1 MDIRLIYFIGGLVV
15 VLLLLLISF
24 VLNERRASRIENTL
38 DELQDQLR
46 RDEAAGIV
54 QHASSTGGSLDSSQ
68 INVTNAHGEEQPLDE
83 VLSDLSS
90 KIDAASAEQQK
101 SYANIMADQQSL
113 KHSISQLKTLISS
126 LPTHAIAQ
134 AAAASSGVERGEATA
149 ASDNSAQPQMSENT
163 LIETTNTASS
173 VRARI
178 NPDVRLPVDDLVL
191 PDMGRSSGNRGP
203 SLGSGMSANY
213 ARAQQ
218 VRQQRGSSTDFVD
231 PDLQADLAFAAANRH
246 HAAGS
251 GVYMPDAGDGSFVQT
266 ANNIAQ
272 MVAATDFSQLSQ
284 NQAPATIGE
293 QMSQAQA
300 TASAS
305 NAAAYGYGQNPAM
318 SNQLHFA
325 DQSMAQGQGQAHPRR
340 VIGGVAPKR
349 SSGRDP
355 RNPLGMGNYGVS
367 SPKDNGANAEDVEL
381 PSVSANADNAAN
393 TVSEEIVAP
402 EPALDAVNE
411 SSEQSSAPAA
421 DLSSDPVVDLTD
433 NDETEEVEIEPQSI
447 SQHSLEKAQAF
458 AEAYAERKQLASK
471 QDEPAVLSADADE
484 SGDASPDAV
493 ADADVSASA
502 SASAVST
509 EPEANEG
516 VSGDVSSAES
526 QDSVAASSPVSF
538 ATVLAGSTVLQ
549 PRENDL
555 DAETQLH
562 VEPVA
567 AVPATPEIESDAS
580 VEEESS
586 GLNLAHL
593 NGADDDE
600 RFDALQSLAANYQQ
614 QLSQSGSD
622 EFSPADD
629 TDAATEAPKDS
640 AEPTAAATAT
650 SGSGA
655 NLTIDFAPDDAGQF
669 KVTVAN
675 ADTDSSEEEEQG
687 ELPRHVTD
695 LEDEGLSFDI
705 EMAIP
710 SGNVSSADA
719 VAAATAAQI
728 VERPVAATVAQ
739 ASGVGAKVPV
749 VDMIFDEE
757 YVRKQQREKPNGIDL
772 KILDK
777 AHSFIDAGVSLMELS
792 ARTGLS
798 EEELR
803 LLYDVDENGRIKDAA
818 AIFEQMHREGDD
830 LALDEIASREHEDD
844 DLSSDVDVA
853 AEEEET
859 VASSVE
865 AESEQDDAALSVAAE
880 EQPEH
885 EEQEL
890 AAALA
895 AGERK
900 NRRKSKSSK
909 KRKRRSL
916 AIRST
921 TNPAAALDQDEQQ
934 EIASMMEHKE
944 DPFAHSTASSQE
956 DEGMT
961 YVDVELPD
969 HAEAASAD
977 RAARAAHAE
986 QEERPDSLSAAEQ
999 DSADDVNPEE
1009 HEAEHLAEVTA
1020 AARERQE
1027 QQSIA
1032 AKNSQLDR
1040 NLEAID
1046 RLADSIIE
1054 KNRQR
1059 SGKQRQQQDVAAS
1072 AEAIA
1077 NESNVANS
1085 ATAAVAADASATEDE
1100 PEFLEAEPINNRYGE
1115 HGPRV
1120 RAGVQSYN
1128 QISHPVGLGSV
1139 DEDEPDFA
1147 GADASSAATAA
1158 AAGYQ
1163 RISTSAD
1170 AAKASSEI
1178 VKAMSDNLEINA
1190 PYVQQLRAGIADA
1203 IDHEDD
1209 NVTIAGVAATGGT
1222 VRSTHNNTPAM
1233 MSAGTAGVA
1242 TGWAQQQRQAQVRK
1256 PHSASAVQAAINTP
1270 GIDAVGR
1277 INTREVSAVG
1287 SDEDLV
1293 FSQAH
1298 ANAQANAREIAAA
1311 AQAGDPH
1318 ALMAGR
1324 KRQSTGNGLFSMLST
1339 PLNAAQNLAAQATSA
1354 LRSTAKGKGAASSV
1368 SDATTANSSGE
1379 SQGRKGNRGAD
1390 RVTLSAAATK
1400 AATKATTETTVNQSS
1415 AASAASANAESS
1427 PVRYKRES
1435 GVIDVPV
1442 PLETMAAGKMTVDMA
1457 LAQME
1462 QEKSTAES
1470 DDALAGANAAL
1481 RQAQAALVAEAGGSA
1496 EAELGSASDRL
1507 LGRADAN
1514 VMVGETLDAAAFG
1527 SMREEQAYNDL
1538 MDEADYSEDT
1548 EQESSGA
1555 LSPEQLETLKSLQ
1568 TGAAAAMSA
1577 PPLSSNFQP
1586 LPPPMPRR
1594 RRDPALD
1601 VLGTEPPRHFAN
1613 LQARNAYGMRQ

>member
-54 QHASSTGGSLDSSQ
+54 HHASSSGGSLDSSQ

-203 SLGSGMSANY
+203 GLGSGMSANY

-300 TASAS
+300 AASAS
-305 NAAAYGYGQNPAM
+305 NAAYGYGQNSSM

-411 SSEQSSAPAA
+411 SAEQSSAPAA

-629 TDAATEAPKDS
+629 ADAITESSEA
-640 AEPTAAATAT
+640 AGAATAT
-650 SGSGA
+650 SPTATTSGA

-675 ADTDSSEEEEQG
+675 VDTDSSDEEEQG

-705 EMAIP
+705 EMASP

-728 VERPVAATVAQ
+728 AERPVAATVAQ

-818 AIFEQMHREGDD
+818 AIFEQMHREGDN
-830 LALDEIASREHEDD
+830 LALDEIASHEHEDD

-853 AEEEET
+853 AAEEET

-895 AGERK
+895 AGESK
-900 NRRKSKSSK
+900 NRRKSKNSK
-909 KRKRRSL
+909 KRKRRL
-916 AIRST
+916 AIRN

-944 DPFAHSTASSQE
+944 DPFAHSTAASAE
-956 DEGMT
+956 DEDMT
-961 YVDVELPD
+961 FVDVELHD
-969 HAEAASAD
+969 GAHDRSEEESAD
-977 RAARAAHAE
+977 RAERVELAE
-986 QEERPDSLSAAEQ
+986 GLERPDSLSAADQE
-999 DSADDVNPEE
+999 SADDLSPEE

-1054 KNRQR
+1054 KNRQK
-1059 SGKQRQQQDVAAS
+1059 SGKQKQRSLEQDAVP
-1072 AEAIA
+1072 
-1077 NESNVANS
+1077 
-1085 ATAAVAADASATEDE
+1085 ATANTEAVGAGASDATAE

-1233 MSAGTAGVA
+1233 MSAGTASVA
-1242 TGWAQQQRQAQVRK
+1242 TGWTQQQRQAQVRK
-1256 PHSASAVQAAINTP
+1256 PHSASAVQAAINTTS
-1270 GIDAVGR
+1270 IDAVGR

-1298 ANAQANAREIAAA
+1298 ANAQANAREITAA

-1354 LRSTAKGKGAASSV
+1354 LRGGAKGKGTASSS
-1368 SDATTANSSGE
+1368 SDAVATTNSSGE

-1400 AATKATTETTVNQSS
+1400 AATKATTETTAAQPS

-1496 EAELGSASDRL
+1496 EAELGSAGDRL

-1538 MDEADYSEDT
+1538 MDETDYSDEP
-1548 EQESSGA
+1548 EQESTGT

-1586 LPPPMPRR
+1586 LPSPMPRR

-1613 LQARNAYGMRQ
+1613 LQARNAYGMRN

>member
-54 QHASSTGGSLDSSQ
+54 HHASSSGGSLDSSQ

-300 TASAS
+300 AASAS
-305 NAAAYGYGQNPAM
+305 NAAYGYGQNSSM

-381 PSVSANADNAAN
+381 PSVSANAAN

-411 SSEQSSAPAA
+411 SAEQSSAPAA

-629 TDAATEAPKDS
+629 ADAITESSEA
-640 AEPTAAATAT
+640 AGAATAT
-650 SGSGA
+650 SPTATTSGA

-675 ADTDSSEEEEQG
+675 VDTDSSDEEEQG

-705 EMAIP
+705 EMASP

-728 VERPVAATVAQ
+728 AERPVAATVAQ

-853 AEEEET
+853 AAEEET

-895 AGERK
+895 AGESK
-900 NRRKSKSSK
+900 NRRKSKNSK

-916 AIRST
+916 AIRN

-944 DPFAHSTASSQE
+944 DPFAHSTAASAE
-956 DEGMT
+956 DEDMT
-961 YVDVELPD
+961 FVDVELHD
-969 HAEAASAD
+969 GAHDRSEEESAD
-977 RAARAAHAE
+977 RAERVELAE
-986 QEERPDSLSAAEQ
+986 GLERPDSLSAADQE
-999 DSADDVNPEE
+999 SADDLSPEE

-1027 QQSIA
+1027 QQAIA

-1054 KNRQR
+1054 KNRQK
-1059 SGKQRQQQDVAAS
+1059 SGKQKQRSLEQEAVSAA
-1072 AEAIA
+1072 ANTEAVGA
-1077 NESNVANS
+1077 GASD
-1085 ATAAVAADASATEDE
+1085 ATAE

-1233 MSAGTAGVA
+1233 MSAGTASVA
-1242 TGWAQQQRQAQVRK
+1242 TGWTQQQRQAQVRK

-1270 GIDAVGR
+1270 SIDAVGR

-1298 ANAQANAREIAAA
+1298 ANAQANAREITAA

-1354 LRSTAKGKGAASSV
+1354 LRGGAKGKGTASSS
-1368 SDATTANSSGE
+1368 SDAVVTTSSGE

-1400 AATKATTETTVNQSS
+1400 AATKATTETTAAQPS

-1538 MDEADYSEDT
+1538 MDETDYSDEP
-1548 EQESSGA
+1548 EQESTGT

-1586 LPPPMPRR
+1586 LPPLMPRR

>member
-54 QHASSTGGSLDSSQ
+54 HHASSSGGSLDSSQ

-163 LIETTNTASS
+163 LIETTNTASP
-173 VRARI
+173 VRARL
-178 NPDVRLPVDDLVL
+178 NSDVRLPVDDLVL

-300 TASAS
+300 ASAS
-305 NAAAYGYGQNPAM
+305 NAAAYGYGQNSSM

-381 PSVSANADNAAN
+381 PSVSANAAN
-393 TVSEEIVAP
+393 TFSEEIVAP

-411 SSEQSSAPAA
+411 SAEQSSAPAA

-629 TDAATEAPKDS
+629 ADAITESSEAAGAATDTS
-640 AEPTAAATAT
+640 PTATT
-650 SGSGA
+650 SGA

-675 ADTDSSEEEEQG
+675 VDTDSSDEEEQG

-705 EMAIP
+705 EMASP

-728 VERPVAATVAQ
+728 AERPVAATVAQ

-853 AEEEET
+853 AAEEET

-895 AGERK
+895 AGESK
-900 NRRKSKSSK
+900 NRRKSKNSK

-916 AIRST
+916 AIRN

-944 DPFAHSTASSQE
+944 DPFAHSTASSAE
-956 DEGMT
+956 DEDMT
-961 YVDVELPD
+961 FVDVELHD
-969 HAEAASAD
+969 GAHDRSEDESAD
-977 RAARAAHAE
+977 RAERVELAE
-986 QEERPDSLSAAEQ
+986 GLERPDSLSAADQE
-999 DSADDVNPEE
+999 SADDLSPEE

-1027 QQSIA
+1027 QQAIA

-1054 KNRQR
+1054 KNRQK
-1059 SGKQRQQQDVAAS
+1059 SGKQKQRSLEQDAVP
-1072 AEAIA
+1072 
-1077 NESNVANS
+1077 
-1085 ATAAVAADASATEDE
+1085 ATANTEAVGAGASDATAE

-1233 MSAGTAGVA
+1233 MSAGTASVA
-1242 TGWAQQQRQAQVRK
+1242 TGWTQQQRQAQVRK

-1298 ANAQANAREIAAA
+1298 ANAQANAREITAA

-1354 LRSTAKGKGAASSV
+1354 LRGGAKGKGTASS
-1368 SDATTANSSGE
+1368 SSNSGATTNSSGE

-1400 AATKATTETTVNQSS
+1400 AATKATTETTAAQPS

-1481 RQAQAALVAEAGGSA
+1481 RQAQAALASEAGVS
-1496 EAELGSASDRL
+1496 EASVLDSASDRL
-1507 LGRADAN
+1507 LGRADAD

-1538 MDEADYSEDT
+1538 MDEADYSDEP
-1548 EQESSGA
+1548 EQESSGT
-1555 LSPEQLETLKSLQ
+1555 LSPEQLETLKNLQ
-1568 TGAAAAMSA
+1568 SSAAAAMSA

>member
-54 QHASSTGGSLDSSQ
+54 HHASSSGGSLDSSQ

-163 LIETTNTASS
+163 LIETTNTASP
-173 VRARI
+173 VRARL
-178 NPDVRLPVDDLVL
+178 NSDVRLPVDDLVL

-300 TASAS
+300 ASAS
-305 NAAAYGYGQNPAM
+305 NAAAYGYGQNSSM

-411 SSEQSSAPAA
+411 SAEQSSAPAA

-629 TDAATEAPKDS
+629 ADAITESSEA
-640 AEPTAAATAT
+640 AGAATAT
-650 SGSGA
+650 SPTATTSGA

-675 ADTDSSEEEEQG
+675 VDTDSSDEEEQG

-705 EMAIP
+705 EMASP

-728 VERPVAATVAQ
+728 AERPVAATVAQ

-853 AEEEET
+853 AEEET

-895 AGERK
+895 AGESK
-900 NRRKSKSSK
+900 NRRKSKNSK

-916 AIRST
+916 AIRN

-944 DPFAHSTASSQE
+944 DPFAHSTAASAE
-956 DEGMT
+956 DEDMT
-961 YVDVELPD
+961 FVDVELHD
-969 HAEAASAD
+969 GAHDRSEDESAD
-977 RAARAAHAE
+977 RAERVELAE
-986 QEERPDSLSAAEQ
+986 GLERPDSLSAADQE
-999 DSADDVNPEE
+999 SADDLSPEE

-1027 QQSIA
+1027 QQAIA

-1054 KNRQR
+1054 KNRQK
-1059 SGKQRQQQDVAAS
+1059 SGKQKQRSLEQDAVP
-1072 AEAIA
+1072 
-1077 NESNVANS
+1077 
-1085 ATAAVAADASATEDE
+1085 ATANTEAVGAGASDATAE

-1233 MSAGTAGVA
+1233 MSAGTASVA
-1242 TGWAQQQRQAQVRK
+1242 TGWTQQQRQAQVRK
-1256 PHSASAVQAAINTP
+1256 PHSASAVQAAINTL

-1298 ANAQANAREIAAA
+1298 ANAQANAREITAA

-1354 LRSTAKGKGAASSV
+1354 LRGGAKGKGTASS
-1368 SDATTANSSGE
+1368 SSNSGATTNSSGE

-1400 AATKATTETTVNQSS
+1400 AATKATTETTAAQPS
-1415 AASAASANAESS
+1415 AASAASDNAESS

-1538 MDEADYSEDT
+1538 MDETDYSDEP
-1548 EQESSGA
+1548 EQESSGT

-1586 LPPPMPRR
+1586 LPSPMPRR

-1613 LQARNAYGMRQ
+1613 LQARNAYGMRH

>member
-54 QHASSTGGSLDSSQ
+54 HHASSSGGSLDSSQ

-163 LIETTNTASS
+163 LIETTNTASP
-173 VRARI
+173 VRARL
-178 NPDVRLPVDDLVL
+178 NSDVRLPVDDLVL

-203 SLGSGMSANY
+203 GLGAGMSANY

-300 TASAS
+300 ASAS
-305 NAAAYGYGQNPAM
+305 NAAAYGYGQNSSM

-325 DQSMAQGQGQAHPRR
+325 AQSMAQGQGQAHPRR

-411 SSEQSSAPAA
+411 SAEQSSAPAA

-629 TDAATEAPKDS
+629 ADAITESSEA
-640 AEPTAAATAT
+640 AGAATAT
-650 SGSGA
+650 SPTATTSGA

-675 ADTDSSEEEEQG
+675 VDTDSSDEEEQG

-705 EMAIP
+705 EMASP

-728 VERPVAATVAQ
+728 AERPVAATVAQ

-818 AIFEQMHREGDD
+818 AIFEQMHREGDN
-830 LALDEIASREHEDD
+830 LALDEIASHEHEDD

-853 AEEEET
+853 AAEEET

-895 AGERK
+895 AGESK
-900 NRRKSKSSK
+900 NRRKSKNSK
-909 KRKRRSL
+909 KRKRRL
-916 AIRST
+916 AIRN

-944 DPFAHSTASSQE
+944 DPFAHSTAASAE
-956 DEGMT
+956 DEDMT
-961 YVDVELPD
+961 FVDVELHD
-969 HAEAASAD
+969 GAHDRSEEESAD
-977 RAARAAHAE
+977 RAERVELADGL
-986 QEERPDSLSAAEQ
+986 ERPDSLSAADQE
-999 DSADDVNPEE
+999 SADDLSPEE

-1027 QQSIA
+1027 QQAIA

-1054 KNRQR
+1054 KNRQK
-1059 SGKQRQQQDVAAS
+1059 SGKQKQRSLEQDAVP
-1072 AEAIA
+1072 
-1077 NESNVANS
+1077 
-1085 ATAAVAADASATEDE
+1085 ATANTEAVVAGASDATAE

-1233 MSAGTAGVA
+1233 MSAGTASVA
-1242 TGWAQQQRQAQVRK
+1242 TGWTQQQRQAQVRK

-1298 ANAQANAREIAAA
+1298 ANAQANAREITAA

-1339 PLNAAQNLAAQATSA
+1339 PLNTAQNLAAQATSA
-1354 LRSTAKGKGAASSV
+1354 LRGGAKGKGTASSS
-1368 SDATTANSSGE
+1368 SDSVATTNSSGE
-1379 SQGRKGNRGAD
+1379 SQWRKGNRGAD

-1400 AATKATTETTVNQSS
+1400 AATKATTETTAAQPS

-1481 RQAQAALVAEAGGSA
+1481 RQAQAALASEAGVS
-1496 EAELGSASDRL
+1496 EASVLDSASDRL
-1507 LGRADAN
+1507 LGRADAD

-1538 MDEADYSEDT
+1538 MDEADYSDEP
-1548 EQESSGA
+1548 EQESSGT
-1555 LSPEQLETLKSLQ
+1555 LSPEQLETLKNLQ
-1568 TGAAAAMSA
+1568 SSAAAAMSA

-1601 VLGTEPPRHFAN
+1601 VLGTETPRHFAN

>member
-54 QHASSTGGSLDSSQ
+54 HHASSSGGSLDSSQ

-163 LIETTNTASS
+163 LIETTNTASP
-173 VRARI
+173 VRARL
-178 NPDVRLPVDDLVL
+178 NSDVRLPVDDLVL

-300 TASAS
+300 ASAS
-305 NAAAYGYGQNPAM
+305 NAAAYGYGQNSSM

-381 PSVSANADNAAN
+381 PSVSANAAN
-393 TVSEEIVAP
+393 TFSEEIVAP

-411 SSEQSSAPAA
+411 SAEQSSAPAA
-421 DLSSDPVVDLTD
+421 DLSSDPVVELTD

-629 TDAATEAPKDS
+629 ADAITESSEA
-640 AEPTAAATAT
+640 AGAATAT
-650 SGSGA
+650 SPTATTSGA

-675 ADTDSSEEEEQG
+675 VDTDSSDEEEQG

-705 EMAIP
+705 EMASP

-728 VERPVAATVAQ
+728 AERPVAATVAQ

-895 AGERK
+895 AGESK
-900 NRRKSKSSK
+900 NRRKSKNSK

-916 AIRST
+916 AIRN

-944 DPFAHSTASSQE
+944 DPFAHSTAASAE
-956 DEGMT
+956 DEDMT
-961 YVDVELPD
+961 FVDVELHD
-969 HAEAASAD
+969 GAHDRSEDESAD
-977 RAARAAHAE
+977 RAERVELAE
-986 QEERPDSLSAAEQ
+986 GLERPDSLSAADQE
-999 DSADDVNPEE
+999 SADDLSPEE

-1027 QQSIA
+1027 QQAIA

-1054 KNRQR
+1054 KNRQK
-1059 SGKQRQQQDVAAS
+1059 SGKQKQRSLEQDAVP
-1072 AEAIA
+1072 
-1077 NESNVANS
+1077 
-1085 ATAAVAADASATEDE
+1085 ATANTEAVGAGASDATAE

-1233 MSAGTAGVA
+1233 MSAGTASVA
-1242 TGWAQQQRQAQVRK
+1242 
-1256 PHSASAVQAAINTP
+1256 P
-1270 GIDAVGR
+1270 
-1277 INTREVSAVG
+1277 
-1287 SDEDLV
+1287 
-1293 FSQAH
+1293 
-1298 ANAQANAREIAAA
+1298 
-1311 AQAGDPH
+1311 
-1318 ALMAGR
+1318 
-1324 KRQSTGNGLFSMLST
+1324 
-1339 PLNAAQNLAAQATSA
+1339 
-1354 LRSTAKGKGAASSV
+1354 
-1368 SDATTANSSGE
+1368 
-1379 SQGRKGNRGAD
+1379 
-1390 RVTLSAAATK
+1390 
-1400 AATKATTETTVNQSS
+1400 
-1415 AASAASANAESS
+1415 
-1427 PVRYKRES
+1427 
-1435 GVIDVPV
+1435 
-1442 PLETMAAGKMTVDMA
+1442 
-1457 LAQME
+1457 
-1462 QEKSTAES
+1462 
-1470 DDALAGANAAL
+1470 
-1481 RQAQAALVAEAGGSA
+1481 
-1496 EAELGSASDRL
+1496 
-1507 LGRADAN
+1507 
-1514 VMVGETLDAAAFG
+1514 
-1527 SMREEQAYNDL
+1527 
-1538 MDEADYSEDT
+1538 
-1548 EQESSGA
+1548 
-1555 LSPEQLETLKSLQ
+1555 
-1568 TGAAAAMSA
+1568 
-1577 PPLSSNFQP
+1577 
-1586 LPPPMPRR
+1586 
-1594 RRDPALD
+1594 
-1601 VLGTEPPRHFAN
+1601 
-1613 LQARNAYGMRQ
+1613 

>member
-54 QHASSTGGSLDSSQ
+54 HHASSSGGSLDSSQ

-163 LIETTNTASS
+163 LIETTNTASP
-173 VRARI
+173 VRARL
-178 NPDVRLPVDDLVL
+178 NSDVRLPVDDLVL

-300 TASAS
+300 ASAS

-381 PSVSANADNAAN
+381 PSVSADAAN
-393 TVSEEIVAP
+393 ATDATDAINVDAGSE
-402 EPALDAVNE
+402 L
-411 SSEQSSAPAA
+411 SSVQSSAQGSDQPTDLTSAPA
-421 DLSSDPVVDLTD
+421 VDLTD
-433 NDETEEVEIEPQSI
+433 NDESEEVEIEPQSI

-458 AEAYAERKQLASK
+458 AEAYAERKQLASQ
-471 QDEPAVLSADADE
+471 QDEPVAQDVDE
-484 SGDASPDAV
+484 SLDSSPDA
-493 ADADVSASA
+493 AASEQ
-502 SASAVST
+502 AVSSV
-509 EPEANEG
+509 PEEEERT
-516 VSGDVSSAES
+516 SGDVSSAES
-526 QDSVAASSPVSF
+526 QDSVAASSPASF

-549 PRENDL
+549 SREDDL

-562 VEPVA
+562 VEPVSA
-567 AVPATPEIESDAS
+567 IASTPENNLNDDFVDEEVAEIESDAS
-580 VEEESS
+580 DEDEGEHSR
-586 GLNLAHL
+586 LNLAHL

-622 EFSPADD
+622 VLSAVADD
-629 TDAATEAPKDS
+629 TDASTEAPKDS
-640 AEPTAAATAT
+640 AEPTAAASAN

-803 LLYDVDENGRIKDAA
+803 LLYDVDENGQIKDAA
-818 AIFEQMHREGDD
+818 AIFEQMHREGND
-830 LALDEIASREHEDD
+830 LALDEIASREHENDD
-844 DLSSDVDVA
+844 FSADEDVA
-853 AEEEET
+853 AEDEDIG
-859 VASSVE
+859 ADSVE
-865 AESEQDDAALSVAAE
+865 AEREQDDAALIVAAE
-880 EQPEH
+880 DQPEH

-895 AGERK
+895 AGESK

-916 AIRST
+916 SIRN
-921 TNPAAALDQDEQQ
+921 TNPATALDQVEQQ

-944 DPFAHSTASSQE
+944 DPFAHSTAAPAE
-956 DEGMT
+956 DEDMT
-961 YVDVELPD
+961 FVDVELHDGAHD
-969 HAEAASAD
+969 HSEEDSAERVE
-977 RAARAAHAE
+977 RAE
-986 QEERPDSLSAAEQ
+986 LTESERPDSLPSAEHE
-999 DSADDVNPEE
+999 SVDDVSSEE

-1027 QQSIA
+1027 QQVIA

-1054 KNRQR
+1054 KNRQKA
-1059 SGKQRQQQDVAAS
+1059 GKQKQRAPEQDDVSAAAS
-1072 AEAIA
+1072 TDAVGAGA
-1077 NESNVANS
+1077 SD
-1085 ATAAVAADASATEDE
+1085 AAE

-1147 GADASSAATAA
+1147 GADASSAASAA

-1163 RISTSAD
+1163 RISNSAD

-1209 NVTIAGVAATGGT
+1209 SVTIAGVAATGGT

-1242 TGWAQQQRQAQVRK
+1242 TGWAQQQRQTRK

-1354 LRSTAKGKGAASSV
+1354 LRGAAKGKGTASS
-1368 SDATTANSSGE
+1368 STDSATTTTSSGE
-1379 SQGRKGNRGAD
+1379 PQGRKGNRGAD

-1470 DDALAGANAAL
+1470 DEALAGANAAL
-1481 RQAQAALVAEAGGSA
+1481 RQAQAALVAEAGGST
-1496 EAELGSASDRL
+1496 ESDLGSASDRL
-1507 LGRADAN
+1507 LGRGDAD

-1548 EQESSGA
+1548 EQESTGT

-1613 LQARNAYGMRQ
+1613 LQARNAYGMRN

>member
-54 QHASSTGGSLDSSQ
+54 HHASSSGGSLDSSQ
-68 INVTNAHGEEQPLDE
+68 INVTNSHGEEQPLDE

-163 LIETTNTASS
+163 LIETTNTASP
-173 VRARI
+173 VRARL
-178 NPDVRLPVDDLVL
+178 NSDVRLPVDDLVL

-300 TASAS
+300 ASAS
-305 NAAAYGYGQNPAM
+305 NAAAYGYGQNSSM

-381 PSVSANADNAAN
+381 PSVSANAAN
-393 TVSEEIVAP
+393 TFSEEIVAP

-411 SSEQSSAPAA
+411 SAEQSSAPAA

-433 NDETEEVEIEPQSI
+433 NDETEGVEIEPQSI

-567 AVPATPEIESDAS
+567 AVPATLEIESDAS

-629 TDAATEAPKDS
+629 ADAITESSEA
-640 AEPTAAATAT
+640 AGAATAT
-650 SGSGA
+650 SPTATTSGA

-675 ADTDSSEEEEQG
+675 VDTDSSDEEEQG

-705 EMAIP
+705 EMASP

-728 VERPVAATVAQ
+728 AERPVAATVAQ

-853 AEEEET
+853 AAEEET

-895 AGERK
+895 AGESK
-900 NRRKSKSSK
+900 NRRKSKNSK

-916 AIRST
+916 AIRN

-944 DPFAHSTASSQE
+944 DPFAHSTAASAE
-956 DEGMT
+956 DEDMT
-961 YVDVELPD
+961 FVDVELHD
-969 HAEAASAD
+969 GAHDRSEEESAD
-977 RAARAAHAE
+977 RAERVELAE
-986 QEERPDSLSAAEQ
+986 GLERPDSLSAADQE
-999 DSADDVNPEE
+999 SADDLSPEE

-1027 QQSIA
+1027 QQAIA

-1054 KNRQR
+1054 KNRQK
-1059 SGKQRQQQDVAAS
+1059 SGKQKQRSLEQDAVP
-1072 AEAIA
+1072 
-1077 NESNVANS
+1077 
-1085 ATAAVAADASATEDE
+1085 ATANTEAVGAGASDATAE

-1233 MSAGTAGVA
+1233 MSAGTASVA
-1242 TGWAQQQRQAQVRK
+1242 TGWTQQQRQAQVRK

-1270 GIDAVGR
+1270 SIDAVGR

-1298 ANAQANAREIAAA
+1298 ANAQANAREITAA

-1354 LRSTAKGKGAASSV
+1354 LRGGAKGKGTASSS
-1368 SDATTANSSGE
+1368 SDSVATTNSSGE

-1400 AATKATTETTVNQSS
+1400 AATKATTETTAAQPS

-1538 MDEADYSEDT
+1538 MDETDYSDEP
-1548 EQESSGA
+1548 EQESTGT

-1586 LPPPMPRR
+1586 LPSPMPRR

-1613 LQARNAYGMRQ
+1613 LQARNAYGMRN

>member
-54 QHASSTGGSLDSSQ
+54 HHASSSGGSLDSSQ

-163 LIETTNTASS
+163 LIETTNTASP
-173 VRARI
+173 VRARL
-178 NPDVRLPVDDLVL
+178 NSDVRLPVDDLVL

-300 TASAS
+300 ASAS
-305 NAAAYGYGQNPAM
+305 NAAAYGYGQNSSM

-411 SSEQSSAPAA
+411 SAEQSSAPAA

-629 TDAATEAPKDS
+629 ADAITESSEA
-640 AEPTAAATAT
+640 AGAATAT
-650 SGSGA
+650 SPTATTSGA

-675 ADTDSSEEEEQG
+675 VDTDSSDEEEQG

-705 EMAIP
+705 EMASP

-728 VERPVAATVAQ
+728 AERPVAATVAQ

-853 AEEEET
+853 AEEET

-895 AGERK
+895 AGESK
-900 NRRKSKSSK
+900 NRRKSKNSK

-916 AIRST
+916 AIRN

-944 DPFAHSTASSQE
+944 DPFAHSTAASAE
-956 DEGMT
+956 DEDMT
-961 YVDVELPD
+961 FVDVELHD
-969 HAEAASAD
+969 GAHDRSEDESAD
-977 RAARAAHAE
+977 RAERVELAE
-986 QEERPDSLSAAEQ
+986 GLERPDSLSAADQE
-999 DSADDVNPEE
+999 SADDLSPEE

-1027 QQSIA
+1027 QQAIA

-1054 KNRQR
+1054 KNRQK
-1059 SGKQRQQQDVAAS
+1059 SGKQKQRSLEQDAVP
-1072 AEAIA
+1072 
-1077 NESNVANS
+1077 
-1085 ATAAVAADASATEDE
+1085 ATANTEAVGAGASDATAE

-1233 MSAGTAGVA
+1233 MSAGTASVA
-1242 TGWAQQQRQAQVRK
+1242 TGWTQQQRQAQVRK

-1277 INTREVSAVG
+1277 INTREVSSVG

-1354 LRSTAKGKGAASSV
+1354 LRGGAKGKGTASSS
-1368 SDATTANSSGE
+1368 SDSVATTNSSGE

-1400 AATKATTETTVNQSS
+1400 AATKATTETTAAQPS

-1470 DDALAGANAAL
+1470 DDALASANAAL

-1538 MDEADYSEDT
+1538 MDETDYSDEPG
-1548 EQESSGA
+1548 QESSGT

-1586 LPPPMPRR
+1586 LPSPMPRR

-1613 LQARNAYGMRQ
+1613 LQARNAYGMRN

>member
-1 MDIRLIYFIGGLVV
+1 
-15 VLLLLLISF
+15 
-24 VLNERRASRIENTL
+24 
-38 DELQDQLR
+38 
-46 RDEAAGIV
+46 
-54 QHASSTGGSLDSSQ
+54 
-68 INVTNAHGEEQPLDE
+68 
-83 VLSDLSS
+83 
-90 KIDAASAEQQK
+90 
-101 SYANIMADQQSL
+101 
-113 KHSISQLKTLISS
+113 
-126 LPTHAIAQ
+126 
-134 AAAASSGVERGEATA
+134 
-149 ASDNSAQPQMSENT
+149 
-163 LIETTNTASS
+163 
-173 VRARI
+173 
-178 NPDVRLPVDDLVL
+178 
-191 PDMGRSSGNRGP
+191 
-203 SLGSGMSANY
+203 
-213 ARAQQ
+213 
-218 VRQQRGSSTDFVD
+218 
-231 PDLQADLAFAAANRH
+231 
-246 HAAGS
+246 
-251 GVYMPDAGDGSFVQT
+251 
-266 ANNIAQ
+266 
-272 MVAATDFSQLSQ
+272 
-284 NQAPATIGE
+284 
-293 QMSQAQA
+293 
-300 TASAS
+300 
-305 NAAAYGYGQNPAM
+305 
-318 SNQLHFA
+318 
-325 DQSMAQGQGQAHPRR
+325 
-340 VIGGVAPKR
+340 
-349 SSGRDP
+349 
-355 RNPLGMGNYGVS
+355 MGNYGVS

-381 PSVSANADNAAN
+381 PSVSADAAN
-393 TVSEEIVAP
+393 ATDATNIDAGSE
-402 EPALDAVNE
+402 L
-411 SSEQSSAPAA
+411 SSVQSSVQGSDLPA
-421 DLSSDPVVDLTD
+421 DLTSVPAGNFTD
-433 NDETEEVEIEPQSI
+433 NDEPEEVEIEPQSI

-458 AEAYAERKQLASK
+458 AEAYAERKQLASQ
-471 QDEPAVLSADADE
+471 QDEPAAQDADE
-484 SGDASPDAV
+484 SVDSSPEAAASEQ
-493 ADADVSASA
+493 
-502 SASAVST
+502 AVSSV
-509 EPEANEG
+509 PEEEERT
-516 VSGDVSSAES
+516 SGDISSAES
-526 QDSVAASSPVSF
+526 QNSVAASSPASF

-549 PRENDL
+549 SREDDL

-562 VEPVA
+562 VEPVSSVA
-567 AVPATPEIESDAS
+567 STPDNNLNDDFIDEEVAEIESDAS
-580 VEEESS
+580 DEDEGEPSR
-586 GLNLAHL
+586 LNLAHL

-622 EFSPADD
+622 ELSAVADD

-728 VERPVAATVAQ
+728 AERPVAATVAQ

-803 LLYDVDENGRIKDAA
+803 LLYDVDENGQIKDAA
-818 AIFEQMHREGDD
+818 AIFEQMHREGND
-830 LALDEIASREHEDD
+830 LALDEITSREHENDD
-844 DLSSDVDVA
+844 FSADADVA
-853 AEEEET
+853 AEDEDIG
-859 VASSVE
+859 ADSVE
-865 AESEQDDAALSVAAE
+865 AEREQDDAALSVAAE
-880 EQPEH
+880 DQPEH

-895 AGERK
+895 AGESK

-916 AIRST
+916 SIRN
-921 TNPAAALDQDEQQ
+921 TNPATALDQVEQQ

-944 DPFAHSTASSQE
+944 DPFAHSTAASAE
-956 DEGMT
+956 DEDMT
-961 YVDVELPD
+961 FVDVELHD
-969 HAEAASAD
+969 GAHDHSEEERAEHAEHTESL
-977 RAARAAHAE
+977 E
-986 QEERPDSLSAAEQ
+986 QPDSLSAADPE
-999 DSADDVNPEE
+999 SADDVSSEE

-1027 QQSIA
+1027 QQAIA

-1054 KNRQR
+1054 KNRQK
-1059 SGKQRQQQDVAAS
+1059 SGKQKQQAPEQDDVSAAAS
-1072 AEAIA
+1072 TDAVGAGA
-1077 NESNVANS
+1077 SN
-1085 ATAAVAADASATEDE
+1085 AAE

-1147 GADASSAATAA
+1147 GADASSAASAA

-1163 RISTSAD
+1163 RISNSAD

-1203 IDHEDD
+1203 IDQEDD

-1233 MSAGTAGVA
+1233 MSAGTAGVV
-1242 TGWAQQQRQAQVRK
+1242 TGWAQQQRQVRK

-1298 ANAQANAREIAAA
+1298 ANAQANAREITAA

-1354 LRSTAKGKGAASSV
+1354 LRGAAKGKGAASS
-1368 SDATTANSSGE
+1368 STDSATTTTSSGE

-1462 QEKSTAES
+1462 QEKNPVES

-1481 RQAQAALVAEAGGSA
+1481 RQAQAALVAEAGGNT
-1496 EAELGSASDRL
+1496 EADLGSASDRL
-1507 LGRADAN
+1507 LGRGDAD

-1548 EQESSGA
+1548 AQESTGT

>member
-54 QHASSTGGSLDSSQ
+54 HHASSSGGSLDSSQ

-163 LIETTNTASS
+163 LIETTNTASP
-173 VRARI
+173 VRARL
-178 NPDVRLPVDDLVL
+178 NSDVRLPVDDLVL

-300 TASAS
+300 ASAS
-305 NAAAYGYGQNPAM
+305 NAAAYGYGQNSSM

-381 PSVSANADNAAN
+381 PSVSANAAN
-393 TVSEEIVAP
+393 TFSEEIVAP

-411 SSEQSSAPAA
+411 SAEQSSAPAA

-433 NDETEEVEIEPQSI
+433 NDETEGVEIEPQSI

-567 AVPATPEIESDAS
+567 AVPATLEIESDAS

-629 TDAATEAPKDS
+629 ADAITESSEA
-640 AEPTAAATAT
+640 AGAATAT
-650 SGSGA
+650 SPTATTSGA

-675 ADTDSSEEEEQG
+675 VDTDSSDEEEQG

-705 EMAIP
+705 EMASP

-728 VERPVAATVAQ
+728 AERPVAATVAQ

-895 AGERK
+895 AGESK
-900 NRRKSKSSK
+900 NRRKSKNSK

-916 AIRST
+916 AIRN

-944 DPFAHSTASSQE
+944 DPFAHSTASSAE
-956 DEGMT
+956 DEDMT
-961 YVDVELPD
+961 FVDVELHD
-969 HAEAASAD
+969 GAHDRSEDESAD
-977 RAARAAHAE
+977 RAERVELAE
-986 QEERPDSLSAAEQ
+986 GLERPDSLSAADQE
-999 DSADDVNPEE
+999 SADDLSPEE

-1027 QQSIA
+1027 QQAIA

-1054 KNRQR
+1054 KNRQK
-1059 SGKQRQQQDVAAS
+1059 SGKQKQRSLEQDAVL
-1072 AEAIA
+1072 
-1077 NESNVANS
+1077 
-1085 ATAAVAADASATEDE
+1085 ATASTEAVGAGDSDATAE

-1147 GADASSAATAA
+1147 GTDASSAAIAA

-1233 MSAGTAGVA
+1233 MSAGTASVA
-1242 TGWAQQQRQAQVRK
+1242 TGWTQQQRQAQVRK

-1270 GIDAVGR
+1270 SIDAVGR

-1298 ANAQANAREIAAA
+1298 ANAQANAREITAA

-1354 LRSTAKGKGAASSV
+1354 LRGGAKGKGTASSS
-1368 SDATTANSSGE
+1368 SDSVATTNSSGE

-1400 AATKATTETTVNQSS
+1400 AATKATTETTAAQPS

-1538 MDEADYSEDT
+1538 MDEDAYSEEP
-1548 EQESSGA
+1548 EQESTGT

-1586 LPPPMPRR
+1586 LPSPMPRR

-1613 LQARNAYGMRQ
+1613 LQARNAYGMRN

>member
-54 QHASSTGGSLDSSQ
+54 HHASSTGGSLDSSQ

-134 AAAASSGVERGEATA
+134 AAAASSGGDRDESA
-149 ASDNSAQPQMSENT
+149 ASNTSAQPQLSENT
-163 LIETTNTASS
+163 LIETTNTAAP

-178 NPDVRLPVDDLVL
+178 NTDVRLPVDDLVL

-300 TASAS
+300 AAASAS
-305 NAAAYGYGQNPAM
+305 NAATYGYGQNPAM
-318 SNQLHFA
+318 GNQLHFA
-325 DQSMAQGQGQAHPRR
+325 DQSMAQSQGRAQGQPRR
-340 VIGGVAPKR
+340 VIGGVAAKH

-367 SPKDNGANAEDVEL
+367 SPKDNGANAEDAEL

-411 SSEQSSAPAA
+411 SAEQSSAPAA

-555 DAETQLH
+555 DAEMQLH

-629 TDAATEAPKDS
+629 ADAITESSEA
-640 AEPTAAATAT
+640 AGAATAT
-650 SGSGA
+650 SPTATTSGA

-675 ADTDSSEEEEQG
+675 VDTDSSDEEEQG

-705 EMAIP
+705 EMASP

-728 VERPVAATVAQ
+728 AERPVAATVAQ

-853 AEEEET
+853 AAEEET

-895 AGERK
+895 AGESK
-900 NRRKSKSSK
+900 NRRKSKNSK

-916 AIRST
+916 AIRN

-944 DPFAHSTASSQE
+944 DPFAHSTAASAE
-956 DEGMT
+956 DEDMT
-961 YVDVELPD
+961 FVDVELHD
-969 HAEAASAD
+969 GAHDRSEEESAD
-977 RAARAAHAE
+977 RAERVELAE
-986 QEERPDSLSAAEQ
+986 GLERPDSLSAADQE
-999 DSADDVNPEE
+999 SADDLSPEE

-1027 QQSIA
+1027 QQAIA

-1054 KNRQR
+1054 KNRQK
-1059 SGKQRQQQDVAAS
+1059 SGKQKQRSLEQDAVP
-1072 AEAIA
+1072 
-1077 NESNVANS
+1077 
-1085 ATAAVAADASATEDE
+1085 ATANTEAVGAGASDATAE

-1233 MSAGTAGVA
+1233 MSAGTASVA
-1242 TGWAQQQRQAQVRK
+1242 TGWTQQQRQAQVRK

-1270 GIDAVGR
+1270 SIDAVGR

-1298 ANAQANAREIAAA
+1298 ANAQANAREITAA

-1354 LRSTAKGKGAASSV
+1354 LRGGAKGKGTASSS
-1368 SDATTANSSGE
+1368 SDSVATTNSSGE

-1400 AATKATTETTVNQSS
+1400 AATKATTETTAAQPS

-1538 MDEADYSEDT
+1538 MDEDAYSEEP
-1548 EQESSGA
+1548 EQESTGT

-1586 LPPPMPRR
+1586 LPSPMPRR

-1613 LQARNAYGMRQ
+1613 LQARNAYGMRN

>member
-54 QHASSTGGSLDSSQ
+54 HHASSSGGSLDSSQ

-411 SSEQSSAPAA
+411 SAEQSSAPAA

-509 EPEANEG
+509 EPESNEG

-622 EFSPADD
+622 ELSAVADD

-675 ADTDSSEEEEQG
+675 VDTDSSDEEEQG

-705 EMAIP
+705 EMASP

-728 VERPVAATVAQ
+728 AERPVAATVAQ

-853 AEEEET
+853 AAEEET

-895 AGERK
+895 AGESK
-900 NRRKSKSSK
+900 NRRKSKNSK

-916 AIRST
+916 AIRN

-944 DPFAHSTASSQE
+944 DPFAHSTAASAE
-956 DEGMT
+956 DEDMT
-961 YVDVELPD
+961 FVDVELHD
-969 HAEAASAD
+969 GAHDRSEEESAD
-977 RAARAAHAE
+977 RAERVELAE
-986 QEERPDSLSAAEQ
+986 GLERPDSLSAADQE
-999 DSADDVNPEE
+999 SADDLSPEE

-1027 QQSIA
+1027 QQAIA

-1054 KNRQR
+1054 KNRQK
-1059 SGKQRQQQDVAAS
+1059 SGKQKQRSLEQDAVP
-1072 AEAIA
+1072 
-1077 NESNVANS
+1077 
-1085 ATAAVAADASATEDE
+1085 ATANTEAVGAGASDATAE

-1233 MSAGTAGVA
+1233 MSAGTASVA
-1242 TGWAQQQRQAQVRK
+1242 TGWTQQQRQAQVRK

-1270 GIDAVGR
+1270 SIDAVGR

-1298 ANAQANAREIAAA
+1298 ANAQANAREITAA

-1354 LRSTAKGKGAASSV
+1354 LRGGAKGKGTASS
-1368 SDATTANSSGE
+1368 SLDAVVTTSSGE

-1400 AATKATTETTVNQSS
+1400 AATKATTETTAAQPS

-1496 EAELGSASDRL
+1496 EAEIGSASDRL

-1538 MDEADYSEDT
+1538 MDETDYSDEP
-1548 EQESSGA
+1548 EQESTGT

-1586 LPPPMPRR
+1586 LPSPMPRR

-1613 LQARNAYGMRQ
+1613 LQARNAYGMRN

>member
-54 QHASSTGGSLDSSQ
+54 HHASSSGGSLDSSQ

-163 LIETTNTASS
+163 LIETTNTASP
-173 VRARI
+173 VRARL
-178 NPDVRLPVDDLVL
+178 NSDVRLPVDDLVL

-300 TASAS
+300 ASAS
-305 NAAAYGYGQNPAM
+305 NAAAYGYGQNSSM

-381 PSVSANADNAAN
+381 PSVSANAAN
-393 TVSEEIVAP
+393 TFSEEIVAP

-411 SSEQSSAPAA
+411 SAEQSSAPAA

-433 NDETEEVEIEPQSI
+433 NDETEGVEIEPQSI

-567 AVPATPEIESDAS
+567 AVPATLEIESDAS

-629 TDAATEAPKDS
+629 ADAITESSEA
-640 AEPTAAATAT
+640 AGAATAT
-650 SGSGA
+650 SPTATTSGA

-675 ADTDSSEEEEQG
+675 VDTDSSDEEEQG

-705 EMAIP
+705 EMASP

-728 VERPVAATVAQ
+728 AERPVAATVAQ

-895 AGERK
+895 AGESK
-900 NRRKSKSSK
+900 NRRKSKNSK

-916 AIRST
+916 AIRN

-944 DPFAHSTASSQE
+944 DPFAHSTASSAE
-956 DEGMT
+956 DEDMT
-961 YVDVELPD
+961 FVDVELHD
-969 HAEAASAD
+969 GAHDRSEDESAD
-977 RAARAAHAE
+977 RAERVELAE
-986 QEERPDSLSAAEQ
+986 GLERPDSLSAADQE
-999 DSADDVNPEE
+999 SADDLSPEE

-1027 QQSIA
+1027 QQAIA

-1054 KNRQR
+1054 KNRQK
-1059 SGKQRQQQDVAAS
+1059 SGKQKQRSLEQDAVL
-1072 AEAIA
+1072 
-1077 NESNVANS
+1077 
-1085 ATAAVAADASATEDE
+1085 ATASTEAVGAGASDATAE

-1147 GADASSAATAA
+1147 GTDASSAAIAA

-1233 MSAGTAGVA
+1233 MSAGTASVA
-1242 TGWAQQQRQAQVRK
+1242 TGWTQQQRQAQVRK

-1270 GIDAVGR
+1270 SIDAVGR

-1298 ANAQANAREIAAA
+1298 ANAQANAREITAA

-1354 LRSTAKGKGAASSV
+1354 LRGGAKGKGTASSS
-1368 SDATTANSSGE
+1368 SDAVVTTSSGE

-1400 AATKATTETTVNQSS
+1400 AATKATTETTAAQPS

-1538 MDEADYSEDT
+1538 MDEDAYSEEP
-1548 EQESSGA
+1548 EQESTGT

-1586 LPPPMPRR
+1586 LPSPMPRR

-1613 LQARNAYGMRQ
+1613 LQARNAYGMRN

>member
-54 QHASSTGGSLDSSQ
+54 HHASSSGGSLDSSQ

-134 AAAASSGVERGEATA
+134 AAAASSGGDRDESA
-149 ASDNSAQPQMSENT
+149 ASNTSAQPQLSENT
-163 LIETTNTASS
+163 LIETTNTAAP

-203 SLGSGMSANY
+203 GLGSGMSANY

-300 TASAS
+300 ASAS
-305 NAAAYGYGQNPAM
+305 NAAAYGYGQNSSM

-381 PSVSANADNAAN
+381 PSVSANAAN
-393 TVSEEIVAP
+393 TFSEEIVAP

-411 SSEQSSAPAA
+411 SAEQSSAPAA

-433 NDETEEVEIEPQSI
+433 NDETEGVEIEPQSI

-567 AVPATPEIESDAS
+567 AVPATLEIESDAS

-629 TDAATEAPKDS
+629 ADAITESSEA
-640 AEPTAAATAT
+640 AGAATAT
-650 SGSGA
+650 SPTATTSGA

-675 ADTDSSEEEEQG
+675 VDTDSSDEEEQG

-705 EMAIP
+705 EMASP

-728 VERPVAATVAQ
+728 AERPVAATVAQ

-895 AGERK
+895 AGESK
-900 NRRKSKSSK
+900 NRRKSKNSK

-916 AIRST
+916 AIRN

-944 DPFAHSTASSQE
+944 DPFAHSTASSAE
-956 DEGMT
+956 DEDMT
-961 YVDVELPD
+961 FVDVELHD
-969 HAEAASAD
+969 GAHDRSEDESAD
-977 RAARAAHAE
+977 RAERVELAE
-986 QEERPDSLSAAEQ
+986 GLERPDSLSAADQE
-999 DSADDVNPEE
+999 SADDLSPEE

-1027 QQSIA
+1027 QQAIA

-1054 KNRQR
+1054 KNRQK
-1059 SGKQRQQQDVAAS
+1059 SGKQKQRSLEQDAVL
-1072 AEAIA
+1072 
-1077 NESNVANS
+1077 
-1085 ATAAVAADASATEDE
+1085 ATASTEAVGAGASDATAE

-1147 GADASSAATAA
+1147 GTDASSAAIAA

-1233 MSAGTAGVA
+1233 MSAGTASVA
-1242 TGWAQQQRQAQVRK
+1242 TGWTQQQRQAQVRK

-1270 GIDAVGR
+1270 SIDAVGR

-1298 ANAQANAREIAAA
+1298 ANAQANAREITAA

-1354 LRSTAKGKGAASSV
+1354 LRGGAKGKGTASSS
-1368 SDATTANSSGE
+1368 SDAVVTTSSGE

-1400 AATKATTETTVNQSS
+1400 AATKATTETTAAQPS

-1538 MDEADYSEDT
+1538 MDEDAYIEEP
-1548 EQESSGA
+1548 EQESTGT

-1586 LPPPMPRR
+1586 LPSPMPRR

-1613 LQARNAYGMRQ
+1613 LQARNAYGMRN

>member
-54 QHASSTGGSLDSSQ
+54 HHASSSGGSLDSSQ

-203 SLGSGMSANY
+203 GLGSGMSANY

-218 VRQQRGSSTDFVD
+218 VRQQRGSNTDFVD

-300 TASAS
+300 AASAS
-305 NAAAYGYGQNPAM
+305 NAAYGHGQNSSM

-367 SPKDNGANAEDVEL
+367 SPKDNGANAEDVEF

-411 SSEQSSAPAA
+411 SAEQSSAPAA

-458 AEAYAERKQLASK
+458 AEAYVERKQLASK

-516 VSGDVSSAES
+516 VSGYVSSAES

-538 ATVLAGSTVLQ
+538 ATVLACSTVLQ

-629 TDAATEAPKDS
+629 ADAITESSEA
-640 AEPTAAATAT
+640 AGAATAT
-650 SGSGA
+650 SPTATTSGA

-675 ADTDSSEEEEQG
+675 VDTDSSDEEEQG

-705 EMAIP
+705 EMASP

-728 VERPVAATVAQ
+728 AERPVAATVAQ

-853 AEEEET
+853 AAEEET

-895 AGERK
+895 AGESK
-900 NRRKSKSSK
+900 NRRKSKNSK

-916 AIRST
+916 AIRN

-944 DPFAHSTASSQE
+944 DPFAHSTAASAE
-956 DEGMT
+956 DEDMT
-961 YVDVELPD
+961 FVDVELHD
-969 HAEAASAD
+969 GAHDRSEEESAD
-977 RAARAAHAE
+977 RAERVELAE
-986 QEERPDSLSAAEQ
+986 GLERPDSLSAADQE
-999 DSADDVNPEE
+999 SADDLSPEE

-1027 QQSIA
+1027 QQAIA

-1054 KNRQR
+1054 KNRQK
-1059 SGKQRQQQDVAAS
+1059 SGKQKQRSLEQDAVP
-1072 AEAIA
+1072 
-1077 NESNVANS
+1077 
-1085 ATAAVAADASATEDE
+1085 ATANTEAVGAGASDATAE

-1233 MSAGTAGVA
+1233 MSAGTASVA
-1242 TGWAQQQRQAQVRK
+1242 TGWTQQQRQAQVRK

-1270 GIDAVGR
+1270 SIDAVGR

-1298 ANAQANAREIAAA
+1298 ANAQANAREITAA

-1354 LRSTAKGKGAASSV
+1354 LRGGAKGKGTASSS
-1368 SDATTANSSGE
+1368 SDAVVTTSSGE

-1400 AATKATTETTVNQSS
+1400 AATKATTETTAAQPS

-1470 DDALAGANAAL
+1470 DEALAGANAAL

-1538 MDEADYSEDT
+1538 MDEADYSEEP
-1548 EQESSGA
+1548 EQESTGT

-1586 LPPPMPRR
+1586 LPSPMPRR

-1613 LQARNAYGMRQ
+1613 LQARNAYGMRN

>member
-54 QHASSTGGSLDSSQ
+54 HHASSSGGSLDSSQ

-203 SLGSGMSANY
+203 GLGSGMSANY

-218 VRQQRGSSTDFVD
+218 VRQQRGSNTDFVD

-300 TASAS
+300 AASAS
-305 NAAAYGYGQNPAM
+305 NAAYGHGQNSSM

-411 SSEQSSAPAA
+411 SAEQSSAPAA

-458 AEAYAERKQLASK
+458 AEAYVERKQLASK

-516 VSGDVSSAES
+516 VSGYVSSAES

-538 ATVLAGSTVLQ
+538 ATVLACSTVLQ

-629 TDAATEAPKDS
+629 ADAITESSEA
-640 AEPTAAATAT
+640 AGAATAT
-650 SGSGA
+650 SPTATTSGA

-675 ADTDSSEEEEQG
+675 VDTDSSDEEEQG

-705 EMAIP
+705 EMASP

-728 VERPVAATVAQ
+728 AERPVAATVAQ

-853 AEEEET
+853 AAEEET

-895 AGERK
+895 AGESK

-916 AIRST
+916 AIHN

-944 DPFAHSTASSQE
+944 DPFAHSTTASAE
-956 DEGMT
+956 DEDMT
-961 YVDVELPD
+961 FVDVELHD
-969 HAEAASAD
+969 GAHDRSEEESAD
-977 RAARAAHAE
+977 RAERVELAE
-986 QEERPDSLSAAEQ
+986 GLERSDSLSTADQE
-999 DSADDVNPEE
+999 SADDLSPEE

-1027 QQSIA
+1027 QQAIA

-1054 KNRQR
+1054 KNRQK
-1059 SGKQRQQQDVAAS
+1059 SGKQKQRSLEQDAVL
-1072 AEAIA
+1072 
-1077 NESNVANS
+1077 
-1085 ATAAVAADASATEDE
+1085 ATASTEAVGAGASDATAE

-1233 MSAGTAGVA
+1233 MSAGTASVA
-1242 TGWAQQQRQAQVRK
+1242 TGWTQQQRQAQVRK

-1298 ANAQANAREIAAA
+1298 ANAQANAREITAA

-1354 LRSTAKGKGAASSV
+1354 LRGGAKGKGTASSS
-1368 SDATTANSSGE
+1368 SDSVATTNSSGE

-1400 AATKATTETTVNQSS
+1400 AATKATTETTAAQPS

-1481 RQAQAALVAEAGGSA
+1481 RQAQAALASEAGVS
-1496 EAELGSASDRL
+1496 EASVLDSASDRL
-1507 LGRADAN
+1507 LGRADAD

-1538 MDEADYSEDT
+1538 MDEADYSDEP
-1548 EQESSGA
+1548 EQESSGT
-1555 LSPEQLETLKSLQ
+1555 LSPEQLETLKNLQ
-1568 TGAAAAMSA
+1568 SSAAAAMSA

>member
-54 QHASSTGGSLDSSQ
+54 HHASSSGGSLDSSQ

-163 LIETTNTASS
+163 LIETTNTASP
-173 VRARI
+173 VRARL
-178 NPDVRLPVDDLVL
+178 NSDVRLPVDDLVL

-300 TASAS
+300 ASAS
-305 NAAAYGYGQNPAM
+305 NAAAYGYGQNSSM

-381 PSVSANADNAAN
+381 PSVSANAAN
-393 TVSEEIVAP
+393 TFSEEIVAP

-411 SSEQSSAPAA
+411 SAEQSSAPAA

-433 NDETEEVEIEPQSI
+433 NDETEGVEIEPQSI

-567 AVPATPEIESDAS
+567 AVPATLEIESDAS

-629 TDAATEAPKDS
+629 ADAITESSEA
-640 AEPTAAATAT
+640 AGAATAT
-650 SGSGA
+650 SPTATTSGA

-675 ADTDSSEEEEQG
+675 VDTDSSDEEEQG

-705 EMAIP
+705 EMASP

-728 VERPVAATVAQ
+728 AERPVAATVAQ

-853 AEEEET
+853 AEDEDIG
-859 VASSVE
+859 ADSVE
-865 AESEQDDAALSVAAE
+865 AEREQDDAALSVAAE
-880 EQPEH
+880 DQPEH

-895 AGERK
+895 AGESK

-916 AIRST
+916 SIRN
-921 TNPAAALDQDEQQ
+921 TNPATALDQVEQQ

-944 DPFAHSTASSQE
+944 DPFAHSTAASAE
-956 DEGMT
+956 DEDMT
-961 YVDVELPD
+961 FVDVELHD
-969 HAEAASAD
+969 GANDHSEEERAEHAEHTDSL
-977 RAARAAHAE
+977 E
-986 QEERPDSLSAAEQ
+986 QPDSLSAADPE
-999 DSADDVNPEE
+999 SADDLSPEE

-1027 QQSIA
+1027 QQVIA

-1054 KNRQR
+1054 KNRQKA
-1059 SGKQRQQQDVAAS
+1059 GKQKQRAPEQDDVSAAAS
-1072 AEAIA
+1072 TEVVGAGA
-1077 NESNVANS
+1077 SD
-1085 ATAAVAADASATEDE
+1085 AAE

-1270 GIDAVGR
+1270 SIDAVGR

-1354 LRSTAKGKGAASSV
+1354 LRGAAKGKGAASS
-1368 SDATTANSSGE
+1368 STDSATTTTSSGE

-1400 AATKATTETTVNQSS
+1400 AATKATTETTVNQSP

-1496 EAELGSASDRL
+1496 EADLGSASDRL
-1507 LGRADAN
+1507 LGRGDAD

-1548 EQESSGA
+1548 EQESTGT

>member
-54 QHASSTGGSLDSSQ
+54 HHASSSGGSLDSSQ

-163 LIETTNTASS
+163 LIETTNTASP
-173 VRARI
+173 VRARL
-178 NPDVRLPVDDLVL
+178 NSDVRLPVDDLVL

-300 TASAS
+300 ASAS
-305 NAAAYGYGQNPAM
+305 NAAAYGYGQNSSM

-381 PSVSANADNAAN
+381 PSVSANAAN
-393 TVSEEIVAP
+393 TFSEEIVAP

-411 SSEQSSAPAA
+411 SAEQSSAPAA

-433 NDETEEVEIEPQSI
+433 NDETEGVEIEPQSI

-629 TDAATEAPKDS
+629 ADAITESSEA
-640 AEPTAAATAT
+640 AGAATAT
-650 SGSGA
+650 SPTATTSGA

-675 ADTDSSEEEEQG
+675 VDTDSSDEEEQG

-705 EMAIP
+705 EMASP

-728 VERPVAATVAQ
+728 AERPVAATVAQ

-853 AEEEET
+853 AAEEET
-859 VASSVE
+859 VAPSVE

-895 AGERK
+895 AGESK
-900 NRRKSKSSK
+900 NRRKSKNSK

-916 AIRST
+916 AIRN

-944 DPFAHSTASSQE
+944 DPFAHSTAASAE
-956 DEGMT
+956 DEDMT
-961 YVDVELPD
+961 FVDVELHD
-969 HAEAASAD
+969 GAHDRSEEESAD
-977 RAARAAHAE
+977 RAERVELAE
-986 QEERPDSLSAAEQ
+986 GLERPDSLSAADQE
-999 DSADDVNPEE
+999 SADDLSPEE

-1027 QQSIA
+1027 QQAIA

-1054 KNRQR
+1054 KNRQK
-1059 SGKQRQQQDVAAS
+1059 SGKQKQRSLEQDAVP
-1072 AEAIA
+1072 
-1077 NESNVANS
+1077 
-1085 ATAAVAADASATEDE
+1085 ATANTEAVGAGASDATAE

-1233 MSAGTAGVA
+1233 MSAGTASVA
-1242 TGWAQQQRQAQVRK
+1242 TGWTQQQRQAQVRK

-1270 GIDAVGR
+1270 SIDAVGR

-1298 ANAQANAREIAAA
+1298 ANAQANAREITAA

-1354 LRSTAKGKGAASSV
+1354 LRGGAKGKGTASSS
-1368 SDATTANSSGE
+1368 SDAVVTTSSGE

-1400 AATKATTETTVNQSS
+1400 AATKATTETTAAQPS

-1538 MDEADYSEDT
+1538 MDETDYSDEP
-1548 EQESSGA
+1548 EQESTGT

-1586 LPPPMPRR
+1586 LPSPMPRR

>member
-54 QHASSTGGSLDSSQ
+54 HHASSSGGSLDSSQ

-163 LIETTNTASS
+163 LIETTNTASP
-173 VRARI
+173 VRARL
-178 NPDVRLPVDDLVL
+178 NSDVRLPVDDLVL

-300 TASAS
+300 ASAS
-305 NAAAYGYGQNPAM
+305 NAAAYGYGQNSSM

-381 PSVSANADNAAN
+381 PSVSANAAN
-393 TVSEEIVAP
+393 TFSEEIVAP

-411 SSEQSSAPAA
+411 SAEQSSAPAA
-421 DLSSDPVVDLTD
+421 DLSSEPVVDLTD
-433 NDETEEVEIEPQSI
+433 NDETEGVEIEPQSI

-567 AVPATPEIESDAS
+567 AVPATLEIESDAS

-629 TDAATEAPKDS
+629 ADAITESSEA
-640 AEPTAAATAT
+640 AGAATAT
-650 SGSGA
+650 SPTATTSGA

-675 ADTDSSEEEEQG
+675 VDTDSSDEEEQG

-705 EMAIP
+705 EMASP

-728 VERPVAATVAQ
+728 AERPVAATVAQ

-895 AGERK
+895 AGESK
-900 NRRKSKSSK
+900 NRRKSKNSK

-916 AIRST
+916 AIRN

-944 DPFAHSTASSQE
+944 DPFAHSTASSAE
-956 DEGMT
+956 DEDMT
-961 YVDVELPD
+961 FVDVELHD
-969 HAEAASAD
+969 GAHDRSEDESAD
-977 RAARAAHAE
+977 RAERVELAE
-986 QEERPDSLSAAEQ
+986 GLERPDSLSAADQE
-999 DSADDVNPEE
+999 SADDLSPEE

-1027 QQSIA
+1027 QQAIA

-1054 KNRQR
+1054 KNRQK
-1059 SGKQRQQQDVAAS
+1059 SGKQKQRSLEQDAVL
-1072 AEAIA
+1072 
-1077 NESNVANS
+1077 
-1085 ATAAVAADASATEDE
+1085 ATASTEAVGAGASDATAE

-1147 GADASSAATAA
+1147 GTDASSAAIAA

-1233 MSAGTAGVA
+1233 MSAGTASVA
-1242 TGWAQQQRQAQVRK
+1242 TGWTQQQRQAQVRK

-1270 GIDAVGR
+1270 SIDAVGR

-1298 ANAQANAREIAAA
+1298 ANAQANAREITAA

-1354 LRSTAKGKGAASSV
+1354 LRGGAKGKGTASSS
-1368 SDATTANSSGE
+1368 SDAVVTTSSGE

-1400 AATKATTETTVNQSS
+1400 AATKATTETTAAQPS

-1538 MDEADYSEDT
+1538 MDEDAYSEEP
-1548 EQESSGA
+1548 EQESTGT

-1586 LPPPMPRR
+1586 LPSPMPRR

-1613 LQARNAYGMRQ
+1613 LQARNAYGMRN

>member
-54 QHASSTGGSLDSSQ
+54 HHASSSGGSLDSSQ

-134 AAAASSGVERGEATA
+134 AAAASSGGDRDESA
-149 ASDNSAQPQMSENT
+149 ASNTSAQPQLSENT
-163 LIETTNTASS
+163 LIETTNTAAP

-251 GVYMPDAGDGSFVQT
+251 GVYMQDAGDGSFVQT

-325 DQSMAQGQGQAHPRR
+325 DQSMAQGQ
-340 VIGGVAPKR
+340 
-349 SSGRDP
+349 D
-355 RNPLGMGNYGVS
+355 
-367 SPKDNGANAEDVEL
+367 GANAEDVEL

-411 SSEQSSAPAA
+411 SAEQSSAPAA

-629 TDAATEAPKDS
+629 ADAITESSEA
-640 AEPTAAATAT
+640 AGAATAT
-650 SGSGA
+650 SPTATTSGA

-675 ADTDSSEEEEQG
+675 VDTDSSDEEEQG

-705 EMAIP
+705 EMASP

-728 VERPVAATVAQ
+728 AERPVAATVAQ

-853 AEEEET
+853 AAEEET

-895 AGERK
+895 AGESK
-900 NRRKSKSSK
+900 NRRKSKNSK

-916 AIRST
+916 AIRN

-944 DPFAHSTASSQE
+944 DPFAHSTAASAE
-956 DEGMT
+956 DEDMT
-961 YVDVELPD
+961 FVDVELHD
-969 HAEAASAD
+969 GAHDRSEEESAD
-977 RAARAAHAE
+977 RAERVELAE
-986 QEERPDSLSAAEQ
+986 GLERPDSLSAADQE
-999 DSADDVNPEE
+999 SADDLSPEE

-1027 QQSIA
+1027 QQAIA

-1054 KNRQR
+1054 KNRQK
-1059 SGKQRQQQDVAAS
+1059 SGKQKQRSLEQDAVP
-1072 AEAIA
+1072 
-1077 NESNVANS
+1077 
-1085 ATAAVAADASATEDE
+1085 ATANTEAVGAGASDATAE

-1233 MSAGTAGVA
+1233 MSAGTASVA
-1242 TGWAQQQRQAQVRK
+1242 TGWTQQQRQAQVRK

-1270 GIDAVGR
+1270 SIDAVGR

-1298 ANAQANAREIAAA
+1298 ANAQANAREITAA

-1354 LRSTAKGKGAASSV
+1354 LRGGAKGKGTASSS
-1368 SDATTANSSGE
+1368 SDSVATTNSSGE

-1400 AATKATTETTVNQSS
+1400 AATKATTETTAAQPS

-1538 MDEADYSEDT
+1538 MDETDYSDEP
-1548 EQESSGA
+1548 EQESTGT

-1586 LPPPMPRR
+1586 LPSPMPRR

-1613 LQARNAYGMRQ
+1613 LQARNAYGMRN

>member
-54 QHASSTGGSLDSSQ
+54 HHASSSGGSLDSSQ

-163 LIETTNTASS
+163 LIETTNTASP
-173 VRARI
+173 VRARL
-178 NPDVRLPVDDLVL
+178 NSDVRLPVDDLVL

-300 TASAS
+300 ASAS
-305 NAAAYGYGQNPAM
+305 NAAAYGYGQNSSM

-381 PSVSANADNAAN
+381 PSVSANAAN
-393 TVSEEIVAP
+393 TFSEEIVAP

-411 SSEQSSAPAA
+411 SAEQSSAPAA

-433 NDETEEVEIEPQSI
+433 NDETEGVEIEPQSI

-567 AVPATPEIESDAS
+567 AVPATLEIESDAS

-629 TDAATEAPKDS
+629 ADAITESSEA
-640 AEPTAAATAT
+640 AGAATAT
-650 SGSGA
+650 SPTATTSGA

-675 ADTDSSEEEEQG
+675 VDTDSSDEEEQG

-705 EMAIP
+705 EMASP

-728 VERPVAATVAQ
+728 AERPVAATVAQ

-895 AGERK
+895 AGESK
-900 NRRKSKSSK
+900 NRRKSKNSK

-916 AIRST
+916 AIRN

-944 DPFAHSTASSQE
+944 DPFAHSTASSAE
-956 DEGMT
+956 DEDMT
-961 YVDVELPD
+961 FVDVELHD
-969 HAEAASAD
+969 GAHDRSEDESAD
-977 RAARAAHAE
+977 RAERVELAE
-986 QEERPDSLSAAEQ
+986 GLERPDSLSAADQE
-999 DSADDVNPEE
+999 SADDLSPEE

-1027 QQSIA
+1027 QQAIA

-1054 KNRQR
+1054 KNRQK
-1059 SGKQRQQQDVAAS
+1059 SGKQKQRSLEQDAVL
-1072 AEAIA
+1072 
-1077 NESNVANS
+1077 
-1085 ATAAVAADASATEDE
+1085 ATASTEAVGAGASDATAE

-1147 GADASSAATAA
+1147 GTDASSAAIAA

-1233 MSAGTAGVA
+1233 MSAGTASVA
-1242 TGWAQQQRQAQVRK
+1242 TGWTQQQRQAQVRK

-1270 GIDAVGR
+1270 SIDAVGR

-1298 ANAQANAREIAAA
+1298 ANAQANAREITAA

-1354 LRSTAKGKGAASSV
+1354 LRGGAKGKGTASSS
-1368 SDATTANSSGE
+1368 SDAVVTTSSGE

-1400 AATKATTETTVNQSS
+1400 AATKATTETTAAQPS

-1538 MDEADYSEDT
+1538 MDETDYSDEP
-1548 EQESSGA
+1548 EQESTGT

-1586 LPPPMPRR
+1586 LPSPMPRR

-1613 LQARNAYGMRQ
+1613 LQARNAYGMRH

>member
-54 QHASSTGGSLDSSQ
+54 HHASSSGGSLDSSQ

-163 LIETTNTASS
+163 LIETTNTASP
-173 VRARI
+173 VRARL
-178 NPDVRLPVDDLVL
+178 NSDVRLPVDDLVL

-300 TASAS
+300 ASAS
-305 NAAAYGYGQNPAM
+305 NAAAYGYGQNSSM

-381 PSVSANADNAAN
+381 PSVSANAAN
-393 TVSEEIVAP
+393 TFSEEIVAP

-411 SSEQSSAPAA
+411 SAEQSSAPAA

-629 TDAATEAPKDS
+629 ADAITESSEA
-640 AEPTAAATAT
+640 AGAATAT
-650 SGSGA
+650 SPTATTSGA

-675 ADTDSSEEEEQG
+675 VDTDSSDEEEQG

-705 EMAIP
+705 EMASP

-728 VERPVAATVAQ
+728 AERPVAATVAQ

-853 AEEEET
+853 AAEEET
-859 VASSVE
+859 VAPSVE

-895 AGERK
+895 AGESK
-900 NRRKSKSSK
+900 NRRKSKNSK

-916 AIRST
+916 AIRN

-944 DPFAHSTASSQE
+944 DPFAHSTAASAE
-956 DEGMT
+956 DEDMT
-961 YVDVELPD
+961 FVDVELHD
-969 HAEAASAD
+969 GAHDRSEEESAD
-977 RAARAAHAE
+977 RAERVELAE
-986 QEERPDSLSAAEQ
+986 GLERPDSLSAADQE
-999 DSADDVNPEE
+999 SADDLSPEE

-1027 QQSIA
+1027 QQAIA

-1054 KNRQR
+1054 KNRQK
-1059 SGKQRQQQDVAAS
+1059 SGKQKQRSLEQDAVP
-1072 AEAIA
+1072 
-1077 NESNVANS
+1077 
-1085 ATAAVAADASATEDE
+1085 ATANTEAVGAGASDATAE

-1233 MSAGTAGVA
+1233 MSAGTASVA
-1242 TGWAQQQRQAQVRK
+1242 TGWTQQQRQAQVRK

-1270 GIDAVGR
+1270 SIDAVGR

-1298 ANAQANAREIAAA
+1298 ANAQANAREITAA

-1354 LRSTAKGKGAASSV
+1354 LRGGAKGKGTASSS
-1368 SDATTANSSGE
+1368 SDAVVTTSSGE

-1400 AATKATTETTVNQSS
+1400 AATKATTETTAAQPS

-1538 MDEADYSEDT
+1538 MDETDYSDEP
-1548 EQESSGA
+1548 EQESTGT

-1586 LPPPMPRR
+1586 LPSPMPRR

>member
-54 QHASSTGGSLDSSQ
+54 HHASSTGGSLDSSQ

-203 SLGSGMSANY
+203 GLGSGMSANY

-251 GVYMPDAGDGSFVQT
+251 GVYMPDSGDGSFVQT

-300 TASAS
+300 AASAS
-305 NAAAYGYGQNPAM
+305 NAAYGYGQNSSM

-402 EPALDAVNE
+402 EPALDAVNA
-411 SSEQSSAPAA
+411 SAEQSSAPAA

-629 TDAATEAPKDS
+629 ADAITES
-640 AEPTAAATAT
+640 SEAAGAVTAT
-650 SGSGA
+650 SPTATTSGA

-675 ADTDSSEEEEQG
+675 VDTDSSDEEEQG

-705 EMAIP
+705 EMASP

-728 VERPVAATVAQ
+728 AERPVAATVAQ

-844 DLSSDVDVA
+844 DLSSDEDVA
-853 AEEEET
+853 AAEEET

-895 AGERK
+895 AGESK
-900 NRRKSKSSK
+900 NRRKSKNSK
-909 KRKRRSL
+909 KRKRRSM
-916 AIRST
+916 AIRN

-944 DPFAHSTASSQE
+944 DPFAHSTA
-956 DEGMT
+956 
-961 YVDVELPD
+961 
-969 HAEAASAD
+969 
-977 RAARAAHAE
+977 
-986 QEERPDSLSAAEQ
+986 
-999 DSADDVNPEE
+999 
-1009 HEAEHLAEVTA
+1009 
-1020 AARERQE
+1020 
-1027 QQSIA
+1027 
-1032 AKNSQLDR
+1032 
-1040 NLEAID
+1040 
-1046 RLADSIIE
+1046 
-1054 KNRQR
+1054 
-1059 SGKQRQQQDVAAS
+1059 AS
-1072 AEAIA
+1072 AE
-1077 NESNVANS
+1077 
-1085 ATAAVAADASATEDE
+1085 D
-1100 PEFLEAEPINNRYGE
+1100 
-1115 HGPRV
+1115 
-1120 RAGVQSYN
+1120 
-1128 QISHPVGLGSV
+1128 
-1139 DEDEPDFA
+1139 
-1147 GADASSAATAA
+1147 
-1158 AAGYQ
+1158 
-1163 RISTSAD
+1163 
-1170 AAKASSEI
+1170 
-1178 VKAMSDNLEINA
+1178 
-1190 PYVQQLRAGIADA
+1190 
-1203 IDHEDD
+1203 
-1209 NVTIAGVAATGGT
+1209 
-1222 VRSTHNNTPAM
+1222 
-1233 MSAGTAGVA
+1233 
-1242 TGWAQQQRQAQVRK
+1242 
-1256 PHSASAVQAAINTP
+1256 
-1270 GIDAVGR
+1270 
-1277 INTREVSAVG
+1277 
-1287 SDEDLV
+1287 
-1293 FSQAH
+1293 
-1298 ANAQANAREIAAA
+1298 
-1311 AQAGDPH
+1311 
-1318 ALMAGR
+1318 
-1324 KRQSTGNGLFSMLST
+1324 
-1339 PLNAAQNLAAQATSA
+1339 
-1354 LRSTAKGKGAASSV
+1354 
-1368 SDATTANSSGE
+1368 
-1379 SQGRKGNRGAD
+1379 
-1390 RVTLSAAATK
+1390 
-1400 AATKATTETTVNQSS
+1400 
-1415 AASAASANAESS
+1415 
-1427 PVRYKRES
+1427 
-1435 GVIDVPV
+1435 
-1442 PLETMAAGKMTVDMA
+1442 
-1457 LAQME
+1457 
-1462 QEKSTAES
+1462 
-1470 DDALAGANAAL
+1470 
-1481 RQAQAALVAEAGGSA
+1481 
-1496 EAELGSASDRL
+1496 
-1507 LGRADAN
+1507 
-1514 VMVGETLDAAAFG
+1514 
-1527 SMREEQAYNDL
+1527 
-1538 MDEADYSEDT
+1538 
-1548 EQESSGA
+1548 
-1555 LSPEQLETLKSLQ
+1555 
-1568 TGAAAAMSA
+1568 
-1577 PPLSSNFQP
+1577 
-1586 LPPPMPRR
+1586 
-1594 RRDPALD
+1594 
-1601 VLGTEPPRHFAN
+1601 
-1613 LQARNAYGMRQ
+1613 

>member
-54 QHASSTGGSLDSSQ
+54 HHASSSGGSLDSSQ

-134 AAAASSGVERGEATA
+134 AAAASSGVDREESA
-149 ASDNSAQPQMSENT
+149 ASDTSAQPQLSENT
-163 LIETTNTASS
+163 LIETTNTAAP
-173 VRARI
+173 VRARL

-203 SLGSGMSANY
+203 GLGSGMSANY

-251 GVYMPDAGDGSFVQT
+251 GVYMPDSTDGSFVQT

-300 TASAS
+300 AAAASAS

-411 SSEQSSAPAA
+411 SAEQSSAPAA

-458 AEAYAERKQLASK
+458 AEAYAERKLLASK

-622 EFSPADD
+622 ELSAVADD

-675 ADTDSSEEEEQG
+675 VDTDSSDEEEQG

-705 EMAIP
+705 EMASP

-728 VERPVAATVAQ
+728 AERPVAATVAQ

-853 AEEEET
+853 AAEEET

-895 AGERK
+895 AGESK
-900 NRRKSKSSK
+900 NRRKSKNSK

-916 AIRST
+916 AIRN

-944 DPFAHSTASSQE
+944 DPFAHSTAASTE
-956 DEGMT
+956 DEDMT
-961 YVDVELPD
+961 FVDVELHD
-969 HAEAASAD
+969 GAHDRSEEESAD
-977 RAARAAHAE
+977 RAERVELAE
-986 QEERPDSLSAAEQ
+986 GLERPDSLSAADQE
-999 DSADDVNPEE
+999 SADDLSPEE

-1027 QQSIA
+1027 QQAIA

-1054 KNRQR
+1054 KNRQK
-1059 SGKQRQQQDVAAS
+1059 SGKQKQRSLEQDAVP
-1072 AEAIA
+1072 
-1077 NESNVANS
+1077 
-1085 ATAAVAADASATEDE
+1085 ATANTEAVGAGASDATAE

-1233 MSAGTAGVA
+1233 MSAGTASVA
-1242 TGWAQQQRQAQVRK
+1242 TGWTQQQRQAQVRK

-1270 GIDAVGR
+1270 SIDAVGR

-1298 ANAQANAREIAAA
+1298 ANAQANAREITAA

-1354 LRSTAKGKGAASSV
+1354 LRGGAKGKGTASSS
-1368 SDATTANSSGE
+1368 SDSVATTNSSGE

-1400 AATKATTETTVNQSS
+1400 AATKATTETTAAQPS

-1538 MDEADYSEDT
+1538 MDETDYSDEP
-1548 EQESSGA
+1548 EQESTGT

-1586 LPPPMPRR
+1586 LPSPMPRR

-1613 LQARNAYGMRQ
+1613 LQARNAYGMRN

>member
-54 QHASSTGGSLDSSQ
+54 HHASSSGGSLDSSQ

-163 LIETTNTASS
+163 LIETTNTASP
-173 VRARI
+173 VRARL
-178 NPDVRLPVDDLVL
+178 NSDVRLPVDDLVL

-300 TASAS
+300 ASAS
-305 NAAAYGYGQNPAM
+305 NAAAYGYGQNSSM

-381 PSVSANADNAAN
+381 PSVSANAAN
-393 TVSEEIVAP
+393 TFSEEIVAP

-411 SSEQSSAPAA
+411 SAEQSSAPAA

-433 NDETEEVEIEPQSI
+433 NDETEGVEIEPQSI

-567 AVPATPEIESDAS
+567 AVPATLEIESDAS

-629 TDAATEAPKDS
+629 ADAITESSEA
-640 AEPTAAATAT
+640 AGAATAT
-650 SGSGA
+650 SPTATTSGA

-675 ADTDSSEEEEQG
+675 VDTDSSDEEEQG

-705 EMAIP
+705 EMASP

-728 VERPVAATVAQ
+728 AERPVAATVAQ

-895 AGERK
+895 AGESK
-900 NRRKSKSSK
+900 NRRKSKNSK

-916 AIRST
+916 AIRN

-944 DPFAHSTASSQE
+944 DPFAHSTASSAE
-956 DEGMT
+956 DEDMT
-961 YVDVELPD
+961 FVDVELHD
-969 HAEAASAD
+969 GAHDRSEDESAD
-977 RAARAAHAE
+977 RAERVELAE
-986 QEERPDSLSAAEQ
+986 GLERPDSLSAADQE
-999 DSADDVNPEE
+999 SADDLSPEE

-1027 QQSIA
+1027 QQAIA

-1054 KNRQR
+1054 KNRQK
-1059 SGKQRQQQDVAAS
+1059 SGKQKQRSLEQDAVL
-1072 AEAIA
+1072 
-1077 NESNVANS
+1077 
-1085 ATAAVAADASATEDE
+1085 ATASTEAVGAGASDATAE

-1147 GADASSAATAA
+1147 GTDASSAAIAA

-1233 MSAGTAGVA
+1233 MSAGTASVA
-1242 TGWAQQQRQAQVRK
+1242 TGWTQQQRQAQVRK

-1270 GIDAVGR
+1270 SIDAVGR

-1298 ANAQANAREIAAA
+1298 ANAQANAREITAA

-1354 LRSTAKGKGAASSV
+1354 LRGGAKGKGTASSS
-1368 SDATTANSSGE
+1368 SDSVATTNSSGE

-1400 AATKATTETTVNQSS
+1400 AATKATTETTAAQPS

-1496 EAELGSASDRL
+1496 EAELGSASNRL

-1538 MDEADYSEDT
+1538 MDETDYSDEP
-1548 EQESSGA
+1548 EQESTGT

-1586 LPPPMPRR
+1586 LPSPMPRR

-1613 LQARNAYGMRQ
+1613 LQARNAYGMRN

>member
-54 QHASSTGGSLDSSQ
+54 HHASSSGGSLDSSQ

-163 LIETTNTASS
+163 LIETTNTASP
-173 VRARI
+173 VRARL
-178 NPDVRLPVDDLVL
+178 NSDVRLPVDDLVL

-300 TASAS
+300 ASAS
-305 NAAAYGYGQNPAM
+305 NAAAYGYGQNSSM

-381 PSVSANADNAAN
+381 PSVSANAAN
-393 TVSEEIVAP
+393 TFSEEIVAP

-411 SSEQSSAPAA
+411 SAEQSSAPAA

-629 TDAATEAPKDS
+629 ADAITESSEA
-640 AEPTAAATAT
+640 AGAATAT
-650 SGSGA
+650 SPTATTSGA

-675 ADTDSSEEEEQG
+675 VDTDSSDEEEQ
-687 ELPRHVTD
+687 
-695 LEDEGLSFDI
+695 
-705 EMAIP
+705 
-710 SGNVSSADA
+710 
-719 VAAATAAQI
+719 
-728 VERPVAATVAQ
+728 
-739 ASGVGAKVPV
+739 
-749 VDMIFDEE
+749 
-757 YVRKQQREKPNGIDL
+757 
-772 KILDK
+772 
-777 AHSFIDAGVSLMELS
+777 
-792 ARTGLS
+792 
-798 EEELR
+798 
-803 LLYDVDENGRIKDAA
+803 
-818 AIFEQMHREGDD
+818 
-830 LALDEIASREHEDD
+830 
-844 DLSSDVDVA
+844 
-853 AEEEET
+853 
-859 VASSVE
+859 
-865 AESEQDDAALSVAAE
+865 
-880 EQPEH
+880 
-885 EEQEL
+885 
-890 AAALA
+890 
-895 AGERK
+895 
-900 NRRKSKSSK
+900 
-909 KRKRRSL
+909 
-916 AIRST
+916 
-921 TNPAAALDQDEQQ
+921 
-934 EIASMMEHKE
+934 
-944 DPFAHSTASSQE
+944 
-956 DEGMT
+956 
-961 YVDVELPD
+961 
-969 HAEAASAD
+969 
-977 RAARAAHAE
+977 
-986 QEERPDSLSAAEQ
+986 
-999 DSADDVNPEE
+999 
-1009 HEAEHLAEVTA
+1009 
-1020 AARERQE
+1020 
-1027 QQSIA
+1027 
-1032 AKNSQLDR
+1032 
-1040 NLEAID
+1040 
-1046 RLADSIIE
+1046 
-1054 KNRQR
+1054 
-1059 SGKQRQQQDVAAS
+1059 
-1072 AEAIA
+1072 
-1077 NESNVANS
+1077 
-1085 ATAAVAADASATEDE
+1085 
-1100 PEFLEAEPINNRYGE
+1100 
-1115 HGPRV
+1115 
-1120 RAGVQSYN
+1120 
-1128 QISHPVGLGSV
+1128 
-1139 DEDEPDFA
+1139 
-1147 GADASSAATAA
+1147 
-1158 AAGYQ
+1158 
-1163 RISTSAD
+1163 
-1170 AAKASSEI
+1170 
-1178 VKAMSDNLEINA
+1178 
-1190 PYVQQLRAGIADA
+1190 
-1203 IDHEDD
+1203 
-1209 NVTIAGVAATGGT
+1209 
-1222 VRSTHNNTPAM
+1222 
-1233 MSAGTAGVA
+1233 
-1242 TGWAQQQRQAQVRK
+1242 W
-1256 PHSASAVQAAINTP
+1256 
-1270 GIDAVGR
+1270 
-1277 INTREVSAVG
+1277 
-1287 SDEDLV
+1287 
-1293 FSQAH
+1293 
-1298 ANAQANAREIAAA
+1298 
-1311 AQAGDPH
+1311 
-1318 ALMAGR
+1318 
-1324 KRQSTGNGLFSMLST
+1324 
-1339 PLNAAQNLAAQATSA
+1339 
-1354 LRSTAKGKGAASSV
+1354 
-1368 SDATTANSSGE
+1368 
-1379 SQGRKGNRGAD
+1379 
-1390 RVTLSAAATK
+1390 
-1400 AATKATTETTVNQSS
+1400 
-1415 AASAASANAESS
+1415 
-1427 PVRYKRES
+1427 
-1435 GVIDVPV
+1435 
-1442 PLETMAAGKMTVDMA
+1442 
-1457 LAQME
+1457 
-1462 QEKSTAES
+1462 
-1470 DDALAGANAAL
+1470 
-1481 RQAQAALVAEAGGSA
+1481 
-1496 EAELGSASDRL
+1496 
-1507 LGRADAN
+1507 
-1514 VMVGETLDAAAFG
+1514 
-1527 SMREEQAYNDL
+1527 
-1538 MDEADYSEDT
+1538 
-1548 EQESSGA
+1548 
-1555 LSPEQLETLKSLQ
+1555 
-1568 TGAAAAMSA
+1568 
-1577 PPLSSNFQP
+1577 
-1586 LPPPMPRR
+1586 
-1594 RRDPALD
+1594 
-1601 VLGTEPPRHFAN
+1601 
-1613 LQARNAYGMRQ
+1613 

>member
-54 QHASSTGGSLDSSQ
+54 HHASSSGGSLDSSQ

-163 LIETTNTASS
+163 LIETTNTASP
-173 VRARI
+173 VRARL
-178 NPDVRLPVDDLVL
+178 NSDVRLPVDDLVL

-300 TASAS
+300 ASAS
-305 NAAAYGYGQNPAM
+305 NAAAYGYGQNSSM

-381 PSVSANADNAAN
+381 PSVSANAAN
-393 TVSEEIVAP
+393 TFSEEIVAP

-411 SSEQSSAPAA
+411 SAEQSSAPAA

-433 NDETEEVEIEPQSI
+433 NDETEGVEIEPQSI

-567 AVPATPEIESDAS
+567 AVPATLEIESDAS

-629 TDAATEAPKDS
+629 ADAITESSEA
-640 AEPTAAATAT
+640 AGAATAT
-650 SGSGA
+650 SPTATTSGA

-675 ADTDSSEEEEQG
+675 VDTDSSDEEEQG

-705 EMAIP
+705 EMASP

-728 VERPVAATVAQ
+728 AERPVAATVAQ

-895 AGERK
+895 AGESK
-900 NRRKSKSSK
+900 NRRKSKNSK

-916 AIRST
+916 AIRN

-944 DPFAHSTASSQE
+944 DPFAHSTASSAE
-956 DEGMT
+956 DEDMT
-961 YVDVELPD
+961 FVDVELHD
-969 HAEAASAD
+969 GAHDRSEEESAD
-977 RAARAAHAE
+977 RAERVELAE
-986 QEERPDSLSAAEQ
+986 GLERPDSLSAADQE
-999 DSADDVNPEE
+999 SADDLSPEE

-1027 QQSIA
+1027 QQAIA

-1054 KNRQR
+1054 KNRQK
-1059 SGKQRQQQDVAAS
+1059 SGKQKQRSLEQDAVP
-1072 AEAIA
+1072 
-1077 NESNVANS
+1077 
-1085 ATAAVAADASATEDE
+1085 ATANTEAVGAGASDATAE

-1147 GADASSAATAA
+1147 GTDASSAAIAA

-1233 MSAGTAGVA
+1233 MSAGTASVA
-1242 TGWAQQQRQAQVRK
+1242 TGWTQQQRQAQVRK

-1270 GIDAVGR
+1270 SIDAVGR

-1298 ANAQANAREIAAA
+1298 ANAQANAREITAA

-1354 LRSTAKGKGAASSV
+1354 LRGGAKGKGTASSS
-1368 SDATTANSSGE
+1368 SDSVATTNSSGE

-1400 AATKATTETTVNQSS
+1400 AATKATTETTAAQPS

-1496 EAELGSASDRL
+1496 EAELGSASNRL

-1538 MDEADYSEDT
+1538 MDETDYSDEP
-1548 EQESSGA
+1548 EQESTGT

-1586 LPPPMPRR
+1586 LPSPMPRR

-1613 LQARNAYGMRQ
+1613 LQARNAYGMRN

>member
-54 QHASSTGGSLDSSQ
+54 HHASSTGGSLDSSQ

-203 SLGSGMSANY
+203 GLGSGMSANY

-251 GVYMPDAGDGSFVQT
+251 GVYMPDSGDGSFVQT

-300 TASAS
+300 AASAS
-305 NAAAYGYGQNPAM
+305 NAAYGYGQNSSM

-402 EPALDAVNE
+402 EPALDAVNA
-411 SSEQSSAPAA
+411 SAEQSSAPAA

-629 TDAATEAPKDS
+629 ADAITES
-640 AEPTAAATAT
+640 SEAAGAVTAT
-650 SGSGA
+650 SPTATTSGA

-675 ADTDSSEEEEQG
+675 VDTDSSDEEEQG

-705 EMAIP
+705 EMASP

-728 VERPVAATVAQ
+728 AERPVAATVAQ

-844 DLSSDVDVA
+844 DLSSDEDVA
-853 AEEEET
+853 AAEEET

-895 AGERK
+895 AGESK
-900 NRRKSKSSK
+900 NRRKSKNSK
-909 KRKRRSL
+909 KRKRRSM
-916 AIRST
+916 AIRN

-944 DPFAHSTASSQE
+944 DPFAHSTAASAE
-956 DEGMT
+956 DEDMT
-961 YVDVELPD
+961 FVDVELHD
-969 HAEAASAD
+969 GAHDRSEEESAD
-977 RAARAAHAE
+977 RAERVELADGL
-986 QEERPDSLSAAEQ
+986 ERPDSLSAADQE
-999 DSADDVNPEE
+999 SADDLSPEE

-1027 QQSIA
+1027 QQAIA

-1054 KNRQR
+1054 KNRQK
-1059 SGKQRQQQDVAAS
+1059 SGKQKQRSLEQDAVP
-1072 AEAIA
+1072 
-1077 NESNVANS
+1077 
-1085 ATAAVAADASATEDE
+1085 ATANTEAVGAGASDATAE

-1233 MSAGTAGVA
+1233 MSAGTASVA
-1242 TGWAQQQRQAQVRK
+1242 TGWTQQQRQAQVRK

-1270 GIDAVGR
+1270 SIDAVGR

-1298 ANAQANAREIAAA
+1298 ANAQANAREITAA

-1354 LRSTAKGKGAASSV
+1354 LRGGAKGKGTASSS
-1368 SDATTANSSGE
+1368 SDSVATTNSSGE

-1400 AATKATTETTVNQSS
+1400 AATKATTETTAAQPS

-1481 RQAQAALVAEAGGSA
+1481 RQAQAALASEAGVS
-1496 EAELGSASDRL
+1496 EASVLDSASDRL
-1507 LGRADAN
+1507 LGRADAD

-1538 MDEADYSEDT
+1538 MDEADYSDEP
-1548 EQESSGA
+1548 EQESSGT
-1555 LSPEQLETLKSLQ
+1555 LSPEQLETLKNLQ
-1568 TGAAAAMSA
+1568 SSAAAAMSA

>member
-54 QHASSTGGSLDSSQ
+54 HHASSSGGSLDSSQ

-203 SLGSGMSANY
+203 GLGSGMSANY

-300 TASAS
+300 AASAS
-305 NAAAYGYGQNPAM
+305 NAAYGYGQNSSM

-411 SSEQSSAPAA
+411 SAEQSSAPAA

-629 TDAATEAPKDS
+629 ADAITESSEA
-640 AEPTAAATAT
+640 AGAATAT
-650 SGSGA
+650 SPTATTSGA

-675 ADTDSSEEEEQG
+675 VDTDSSDEEEQG

-705 EMAIP
+705 EMASP

-728 VERPVAATVAQ
+728 AERPVAATVAQ

-895 AGERK
+895 AGESK
-900 NRRKSKSSK
+900 NRRKSKNSK

-916 AIRST
+916 AIRN

-944 DPFAHSTASSQE
+944 DPFAHSTAASAE
-956 DEGMT
+956 DEDMT
-961 YVDVELPD
+961 FVDVELHD
-969 HAEAASAD
+969 GAHDRSEEESAD
-977 RAARAAHAE
+977 RAERVELADGL
-986 QEERPDSLSAAEQ
+986 ERPDSLSAADQE
-999 DSADDVNPEE
+999 SADDLSPEE

-1027 QQSIA
+1027 QQAIA

-1054 KNRQR
+1054 KNRQK
-1059 SGKQRQQQDVAAS
+1059 SGKQKQRSLEQDAVP
-1072 AEAIA
+1072 
-1077 NESNVANS
+1077 
-1085 ATAAVAADASATEDE
+1085 ATANTEAVGAVASDATAE

-1233 MSAGTAGVA
+1233 MSAGTASVA
-1242 TGWAQQQRQAQVRK
+1242 TGWTQQQRQAQVRK

-1277 INTREVSAVG
+1277 INTHEVSAVG

-1298 ANAQANAREIAAA
+1298 ANAQANAREITAA

-1354 LRSTAKGKGAASSV
+1354 LRGGAKGKGTASSS
-1368 SDATTANSSGE
+1368 SDSGATTNSSGE

-1400 AATKATTETTVNQSS
+1400 AATKATTETTAAQPS

-1481 RQAQAALVAEAGGSA
+1481 RQAQAALASEAGVS
-1496 EAELGSASDRL
+1496 EASVLDSASDRL
-1507 LGRADAN
+1507 LGRADAD

-1538 MDEADYSEDT
+1538 MDEADYSDEP
-1548 EQESSGA
+1548 EQESSGT
-1555 LSPEQLETLKSLQ
+1555 LSPEQLETLKNLQ
-1568 TGAAAAMSA
+1568 SSAAAAMSA

>member
-54 QHASSTGGSLDSSQ
+54 HHASSSGGSLDSSQ

-163 LIETTNTASS
+163 LIETTNTASP
-173 VRARI
+173 VRARL
-178 NPDVRLPVDDLVL
+178 NSDVRLPVDDLVL

-300 TASAS
+300 ASAS
-305 NAAAYGYGQNPAM
+305 NAAAYGYGQNSSM

-381 PSVSANADNAAN
+381 PSVSANAAN
-393 TVSEEIVAP
+393 TFSEEIVAP

-411 SSEQSSAPAA
+411 SAEQSSAPAA

-629 TDAATEAPKDS
+629 ADAITESSEA
-640 AEPTAAATAT
+640 AGAATAT
-650 SGSGA
+650 SPTATTSGA

-675 ADTDSSEEEEQG
+675 VDTDSSDEEEQG

-705 EMAIP
+705 EMASP

-728 VERPVAATVAQ
+728 AERPVAATVAQ

-853 AEEEET
+853 AEEET

-895 AGERK
+895 AGESK
-900 NRRKSKSSK
+900 NRRKSKNSK

-916 AIRST
+916 AIRN

-944 DPFAHSTASSQE
+944 DPFAHSTAASAE
-956 DEGMT
+956 DEDMT
-961 YVDVELPD
+961 FVDVELHD
-969 HAEAASAD
+969 GAHDRSEDESAD
-977 RAARAAHAE
+977 RAERVELAE
-986 QEERPDSLSAAEQ
+986 GLERPDSLSAADQE
-999 DSADDVNPEE
+999 SADDLSPEE

-1027 QQSIA
+1027 QQAIA

-1054 KNRQR
+1054 KNRQK
-1059 SGKQRQQQDVAAS
+1059 SGKQKQRSLEQDAVP
-1072 AEAIA
+1072 
-1077 NESNVANS
+1077 
-1085 ATAAVAADASATEDE
+1085 ATANTEAVGAGASDATAE

-1233 MSAGTAGVA
+1233 MSAGTASVA
-1242 TGWAQQQRQAQVRK
+1242 TGWTQQQRQAQVRK

-1298 ANAQANAREIAAA
+1298 ANAQANAREITAA

-1354 LRSTAKGKGAASSV
+1354 LRGGAKGKGTASS
-1368 SDATTANSSGE
+1368 SSNSGATTNSSGE

-1400 AATKATTETTVNQSS
+1400 AATKATTETTAAQPS
-1415 AASAASANAESS
+1415 AASAASDNAESS

-1481 RQAQAALVAEAGGSA
+1481 RQAQASLVAEAGGSA

-1538 MDEADYSEDT
+1538 MDETDYSDEP
-1548 EQESSGA
+1548 EQESSGT

-1586 LPPPMPRR
+1586 LPSPMPRR

-1613 LQARNAYGMRQ
+1613 LQARNAYGMRN

>member
-54 QHASSTGGSLDSSQ
+54 HHASSSGGSLDSSQ

-163 LIETTNTASS
+163 LIETTNTASP
-173 VRARI
+173 VRARL
-178 NPDVRLPVDDLVL
+178 NSDVRLPVDDLVL

-300 TASAS
+300 ASAS

-411 SSEQSSAPAA
+411 SAEQSSAPAA

-471 QDEPAVLSADADE
+471 QDEPAVLSADVDE

-629 TDAATEAPKDS
+629 ADAITESSEA
-640 AEPTAAATAT
+640 AGAATAT
-650 SGSGA
+650 SPTATTSGA

-675 ADTDSSEEEEQG
+675 VDTDSSDEEEQG

-705 EMAIP
+705 EMASP

-728 VERPVAATVAQ
+728 AERPVAATVAQ

-853 AEEEET
+853 AAEEET

-895 AGERK
+895 AGESK
-900 NRRKSKSSK
+900 NRRKSKNSK

-916 AIRST
+916 AIRN

-944 DPFAHSTASSQE
+944 DPFAHSTAASAE
-956 DEGMT
+956 DEDMT
-961 YVDVELPD
+961 FVDVELHD
-969 HAEAASAD
+969 GAHDRSEEESAD
-977 RAARAAHAE
+977 RAERVELAE
-986 QEERPDSLSAAEQ
+986 GLERPDSLSAADQE
-999 DSADDVNPEE
+999 SADDLSPEE

-1027 QQSIA
+1027 QQAIA
-1032 AKNSQLDR
+1032 
-1040 NLEAID
+1040 
-1046 RLADSIIE
+1046 E
-1054 KNRQR
+1054 KNRQK
-1059 SGKQRQQQDVAAS
+1059 SGKQKQRSLEQDAVP
-1072 AEAIA
+1072 
-1077 NESNVANS
+1077 
-1085 ATAAVAADASATEDE
+1085 ATANTEAVGAGASDATAE

-1233 MSAGTAGVA
+1233 MSAGTASVA
-1242 TGWAQQQRQAQVRK
+1242 TGWTQQQRQAQVRK

-1270 GIDAVGR
+1270 SIDAVGR

-1298 ANAQANAREIAAA
+1298 ANAQANAREITAA

-1354 LRSTAKGKGAASSV
+1354 LRGGAKGKGTASSS
-1368 SDATTANSSGE
+1368 SDSVATTNSSGE

-1400 AATKATTETTVNQSS
+1400 AATKATTETTAAQPS

-1538 MDEADYSEDT
+1538 MDEDAYSEEP
-1548 EQESSGA
+1548 EQESTGT

-1586 LPPPMPRR
+1586 LPSPMPRR

-1613 LQARNAYGMRQ
+1613 LQARNAYGMRH